1 MVSIK
6 RNRHKNEVMN
16 KSVYFSAVILS
27 TFLLF
32 VSCKDNRRTSYIS
45 NRQEN
50 KEFPVSDSIGQ
61 KTGKDSV
68 SLPAK
73 KYAHAATGT
82 KEIGREKGT
91 RTNKRNHVSKRLQD
105 FRKRTVSKYFTG
117 TLADSL
123 SVGRAELKVPRGS
136 MERAKILSITPLCK
150 GELPHL
156 PTGMVNVTAD
166 RSNPTVA
173 AHSKDSVAG
182 YRFLPHGEHFVHS
195 LASITVPYDSTLI
208 PQGYTAE
215 DIHTYYYDELK
226 AQWVM
231 LRHKALDKDKELV
244 MAETSHFTDVINGI
258 IKVPESPETQNYVPT
273 GISELKAAD
282 PSAGITAVSAP
293 TANQS
298 GTASLSYPFELPKG
312 RAGMQPS
319 VGLQYSSDGSSSYV
333 GYGWSLPLQSIDI
346 ETRWGVP
353 RFDTDKESESYL
365 LMGSKLNDRTYRTTN
380 APARTKDKR
389 FYPLVEGGFAK
400 IIRKGDNPQNY
411 TWEVTSK
418 DGSMS
423 YFGGVDGT
431 VDEGAVLKDGNGN
444 ILRWALCKT
453 QDTHG
458 NFVSYK
464 YLKRGDN
471 LYPETYRYTGSKD
484 GEGAYSVRF
493 TFKSDARK
501 DVVKSG
507 RLGVLQ
513 TDDAL
518 LERVEVKYN
527 SELLRAY
534 ALHYKEGVFSKTL
547 LESIEQLDSKNHHVA
562 TQTFS
567 YYNDITKGI
576 FSDTPVIYTAEK
588 DNYGRLVKFYIGNFD
603 ERLSLLGGGSAKGN
617 TVGGGVMVGAGWGPA
632 SVNAGGSYSYTK
644 TNNEGRIALVD
655 INGDGMPDKV
665 WKGAD
670 GRLHYRLNQNKDLRH
685 PSFGDKITITGI
697 GSFTR
702 GTTTSNSW
710 NANVA
715 TGFGPASIGY
725 AVNKTTDQS
734 KNKTYFQDFN
744 ADGLIDIAQNGTV
757 YFNHSNGKDVSFSS
771 TSTNTG
777 NPITGNGASID
788 STFLPDYKAIRDSLE
803 REFPL
808 HDAVRLWRAPY
819 AGTVKVTGTVNKPS
833 AQGDGVSL
841 SMQHNNVVLWKDTL
855 LQSGSVTVPTKTLS
869 VRPGDYLLF
878 RVNARYS
885 GIGDVV
891 EWDPDIVYTSI
902 AVDSYAGQD
911 LRHYRNSSDY
921 VLGEMSTAPLAI
933 DGTVFYEGDFNK
945 QKTSDDVVLSVV
957 KTDKTGTQTEINRLL
972 LPADT
977 VLTGKFEGNFHSS
990 VVDSAT
996 VNFIIKTNSPINWR
1010 HISWTPVFRS
1020 DTTKYALAPQRLMFN
1035 KNIVAVKDTLIHVVV
1050 SDSTWGDRLVFV
1062 PDLKVSRS
1070 SNKDTAPATVHFT
1083 LKDET
1088 GSLLYHKDYTMAGNN
1103 HLQGDSTVVNGISL
1117 IPHLSAKKIQVSFSV
1132 LNELDNAPIARL
1144 HVLRDSILYK
1154 VGADGKKHESGRR
1167 LVRVDS
1173 IPASV
1178 FSSFNRFDHG
1188 SLYKGWG
1195 QFAWNGNEKGEPIK
1209 IDEIRASD
1217 HNDYIKDGKIDE
1229 EAVEKNTLDIN
1240 KQKFFTMAYSPT
1252 TGKYVSAT
1260 DSVYIK
1266 VAMMRAS
1273 RLGED
1278 EIVVDSIN
1286 YNLNGE
1292 GLSAPVQMTE
1302 SKSKGKTYSLGF
1314 SMGVS
1319 LGVNRSNTK
1328 QESYTTVS
1336 AMDLNGD
1343 SYPDWIRENDGKI
1356 RVQLTHQIGT
1366 LGDGQDY
1373 DVEPS
1378 MSYGESENTG
1388 GDAGLSMDP
1397 NSYKLPN
1404 FNEQLRKATAS
1415 FAKSVASLQQTKRLN
1430 KNTEGASFSGNVSEG
1445 ACSASGNFSS
1455 GTSESVRDWGDLNGD
1470 GLPDMISKGQVRYN
1484 LGYSFTKA
1492 MPSGINAVE
1501 HSSNNNYGDG
1511 MGVCIPILGL
1521 FNISAGQNDTGSL
1534 TSGKGAFHDINGD
1547 GLPDFVEQDS
1557 NGDLK
1562 VTLNT
1567 SSGFATP
1574 KDLQKKSE
1582 LSGNMGSSVA
1592 IYASTAYTI
1601 RIPLPF
1607 GFVINITPSI
1617 QGSHS
1622 ESINR
1627 TTAALMD
1634 IDGDGLPDLVY
1645 SDSENSMK
1653 VRRNLTGR
1661 TNLLK
1666 GVTLPFGGHVAV
1678 EYKQTEP
1685 SYNMPGRRWVM
1696 ASVETTGGYAENGVT
1711 RMRNEFEYES
1721 GYRDRRERDFYGF
1734 EKVITKQI
1742 DTQNGNAV
1750 YRKQVAEYGH
1760 NRNLY
1765 MHDLVTAE
1773 TLYDAAGNKLQGT
1786 QNTYE
1791 LKQQTDTTVYFPA
1804 LVSVKQTI
1812 YDNNGSGSMSTTM
1825 HNTYDAY
1832 GNLASYKETAT
1843 NYELDADI
1851 AYHDLQAK
1859 YIVSVAK
1866 HITVKDKGGKVY
1878 RERSTQINGNGDIT
1892 SITMHNG
1899 TKPSVYDMTYD
1910 AYGNLASLTKPEN
1923 HKGQRMRYDYTYDD
1937 VLHMLVTNVKD
1948 AYGYTSSTV
1957 YDYKWAVPMETSDLN
1972 GNKMRYA
1979 YDDMGRPST
1988 ILGPKEIAAGKP
2000 YTIKFEYHPTGR
2012 YARTVHYAPEGD
2024 IETYTFADSLMR
2036 AVQTKQTGVL
2046 WTGGSNQKVSI
2057 VSGRAVVDAFGRTI
2071 KAFYPTTES
2080 YGSISTYNT
2089 ATGDPQG
2096 TTEYDVYDRTTKVT
2110 LPDGAMTTTA
2120 YSIVSHD
2127 GEPMLE
2133 TKVTDA
2139 LGRHAESYTDEKGR
2153 NRETVQH
2160 ASGDNI
2166 TVKYDY
2172 DAVGQVTTVHHPNDK
2187 VTTYEY
2193 DLLGHKLKVNHPDA
2207 GEVTCTYD
2215 AAGNLLTKLTAEL
2228 KKRISADAPITY
2240 TYDYE
2245 RLSEVLYPKNLFNRV
2260 TYTYG
2265 KPGEKYNRA
2274 GRLVLVEDASGGEAY
2289 YYGNQG
2295 EVVKTVRSVMVS
2307 TADVRTYI
2315 YGATYDSWNR
2325 VRTMTYPDG
2334 EVVTYAYNAAG
2345 QIASV
2350 KSNKQGKEET
2360 IVEKVGYDKDGH
2372 TVYTK
2377 LGNGTETTYTYDKRR
2392 ERLQE
2397 MNLTAVG
2404 TSIMHNKYQY
2414 DAVDNIL
2421 GITNAVDPTRGNT
2434 NGDKKLGGAFKHS
2447 YAYDD
2452 LNRLVYASGKAKQA
2466 SYSMQMTFGR
2476 MSEPLTKVQKVDS
2489 TKTAQSYD
2497 FTYKYEDSNHPTAP
2511 TQIGH
2516 EHYTYDANGNPTLV
2530 ENDSLN
2536 TERKMYWDEDNR
2548 LMVLSDNGKTCR
2560 YTYNAAGER
2569 IIKSHGD
2576 LEGVYINGAPQGI
2589 TFHETEDYTIYP
2601 APIITVTKNRFTKHY
2616 FIGDKRVASKLGV
2629 GKFSNV
2635 YGISGNNVTAG
2646 QKDYA
2651 ARMMQIEKQ
2660 REEYYK
2666 SLGTPPGVPTMKGAT
2681 ADPDNTGY
2689 GYNTIIGD
2697 LGDHSVP
2704 EGWVQRPKFND
2715 KGDVPGP
2722 PIQWQKPED
2731 PDNAQPGYGYI
2742 PTDTTNIEE
2751 IFFYHSD
2758 HLGSTSYITD
2768 AKANITQFDAYLPY
2782 GELLVDEHTSSEDM
2796 PYKFNGKE
2804 LDQETGLYYY
2814 GARYMNPVTSLW
2826 YGVDPMAEKMP
2837 EVCSYLYCLGNP
2849 IQLID
2854 PDGNQPKSSDRT
2866 LFYNTIGT
2874 SSIEAALS
2882 IGATNKYKGLYFLAQ
2897 RRVENGF
2904 NTKVP
2909 ANNPMNIK
2917 GKGDAGVQALATT
2930 EYIGGKAKK
2939 MKQNFAKFS
2948 TVEEGF
2954 KGYLNVLKKNFPSA
2968 YAALLDDNK
2977 TINDFTN
2984 GLESGTLG
2992 GYATAPDYSAQI
3004 KRMFD
3009 GIVCDYKKQINTKIN
3024 KNNTLIGEYQSEIIK
3039 AQKSEQGHSNSD
3051 IMKLKQKIAVLNNEN
3066 KKLKNDLKQ
3075 LNSLK

>member
-73 KYAHAATGT
+73 KYAHMATDT

-156 PTGMVNVTAD
+156 PAGMVNVTAD

-353 RFDTDKESESYL
+353 RFDADKESESYL

-418 DGSMS
+418 DGSVS

-518 LERVEVKYN
+518 LDRVEVKYN

-547 LESIEQLDSKNHHVA
+547 LESIEQLDSKNNHVA

-567 YYNDITKGI
+567 YYNDIAKGMFSTQEDTWKTQGHPDHKINYIKKLTTGLSDDMSILGGASSSGGTGGGGLGVGIGPVSVVGSYNLSINKSRGEVSFADIDGDGLPDKI
-576 FSDTPVIYTAEK
+576 FHAQGAIWYRP
-588 DNYGRLVKFYIGNFD
+588 N
-603 ERLSLLGGGSAKGN
+603 LLGETGHAGFGEPIRVRGIQKFSESESMTHNIGIDLGAGIGKFS
-617 TVGGGVMVGAGWGPA
+617 VGA
-632 SVNAGGSYSYTK
+632 SYAHTIQSDKVKVYMQDF
-644 TNNEGRIALVD
+644 NGDGLVD
-655 INGDGMPDKV
+655 IAYK
-665 WKGAD
+665 
-670 GRLHYRLNQNKDLRH
+670 
-685 PSFGDKITITGI
+685 
-697 GSFTR
+697 
-702 GTTTSNSW
+702 
-710 NANVA
+710 
-715 TGFGPASIGY
+715 
-725 AVNKTTDQS
+725 
-734 KNKTYFQDFN
+734 
-744 ADGLIDIAQNGTV
+744 GTV
-757 YFNHSNGKDVSFSS
+757 YFNHIDADGKPFFEPSS
-771 TSTNTG
+771 AGTY
-777 NPITGNGASID
+777 NPIYSSDELVID
-788 STFLPDYKAIRDSLE
+788 KTFIPDYKQVRDSLE
-803 REFPL
+803 KEFPL

-819 AGTVKVTGTVNKPS
+819 SGTIRIYGQVERTAS
-833 AQGDGVSL
+833 QGDGVKMSI
-841 SMQHNNVVLWKDTL
+841 QAGNAVLWKDSLL
-855 LQSGSVTVPTKTLS
+855 LQGTRNYHLTRSVTAGEVL
-869 VRPGDYLLF
+869 YF
-878 RVNARYS
+878 RLQSRYS
-885 GIGDVV
+885 GLADSVA
-891 EWDPDIVYTSI
+891 WDPIIQYTAINSG
-902 AVDSYAGQD
+902 VTTYAGED
-911 LRHYRNSSDY
+911 LMHYQASKDY
-921 VLGEMSTAPLAI
+921 IAGESATAYLTETGKVLIHAP
-933 DGTVFYEGDFNK
+933 YHKE
-945 QKTSDDVVLSVV
+945 KTSDDVHLVIRKETSIGSQVIKKVVLKGDTIADGTVDLALLV
-957 KTDKTGTQTEINRLL
+957 NQTDS
-972 LPADT
+972 
-977 VLTGKFEGNFHSS
+977 LTLHFSMETS
-990 VVDSAT
+990 
-996 VNFIIKTNSPINWR
+996 SPID
-1010 HISWTPVFRS
+1010 WTKLTWKPIYHYVG
-1020 DTTKYALAPQRLMFN
+1020 
-1035 KNIVAVKDTLIHVVV
+1035 KDTLFLAPHKMLFSKHVLPVAAQV
-1050 SDSTWGDRLVFV
+1050 FSATLSSSLPALGTGFKIVPCFKAVRVTPSTKQTKVFLTIKSFTGALLYAKEYALQ
-1062 PDLKVSRS
+1062 PNGSIK
-1070 SNKDTAPATVHFT
+1070 KDTVTIIN
-1083 LKDET
+1083 D
-1088 GSLLYHKDYTMAGNN
+1088 SLAAKLAGKNCYVTFAAD
-1103 HLQGDSTVVNGISL
+1103 GE
-1117 IPHLSAKKIQVSFSV
+1117 LSKVDTA
-1132 LNELDNAPIARL
+1132 
-1144 HVLRDSILYK
+1144 SILLLRNGFQQEIK
-1154 VGADGKKHESGRR
+1154 
-1167 LVRVDS
+1167 
-1173 IPASV
+1173 ASV
-1178 FSSFNRFDHG
+1178 FSTYNHTDLGF
-1188 SLYKGWG
+1188 LYKGWG
-1195 QFAWNGNEKGEPIK
+1195 QFAYNGNQAWSYQPIDVSVLK
-1209 IDEIRASD
+1209 LNASE
-1217 HNDYIKDGKIDE
+1217 Y
-1229 EAVEKNTLDIN
+1229 EAVADDNTSSPDALS
-1240 KQKFFTMAYSPT
+1240 QKITPVNERRFFPMSFNVERNA
-1252 TGKYVSAT
+1252 YVSVSEET
-1260 DSVYIK
+1260 YLSGTLQSSSRMGQQEIDVDSVAYPVGGTSLPAPILK
-1266 VAMMRAS
+1266 TSSTGNTISA
-1273 RLGED
+1273 
-1278 EIVVDSIN
+1278 
-1286 YNLNGE
+1286 NGKFAVKFLSV
-1292 GLSAPVQMTE
+1292 GLSG
-1302 SKSKGKTYSLGF
+1302 SKNWQT
-1314 SMGVS
+1314 
-1319 LGVNRSNTK
+1319 
-1328 QESYTTVS
+1328 SYTNV
-1336 AMDLNGD
+1336 ACMDLNGD
-1343 SYPDWIRENDGKI
+1343 GYPDWIDTKKKEIKA
-1356 RVQLTHQIGT
+1356 QLTTPLGALSQEVIQPNLLSPKFKATSGT
-1366 LGDGQDY
+1366 VGMDLAGAI
-1373 DVEPS
+1373 S
-1378 MSYGESENTG
+1378 NK
-1388 GDAGLSMDP
+1388 GDAGSGQAA
-1397 NSYKLPN
+1397 SQSIR
-1404 FNEQLRKATAS
+1404 EQWS
-1415 FAKSVASLQQTKRLN
+1415 FSKESLQKAAKANETS
-1430 KNTEGASFSGNVSEG
+1430 AVSV
-1445 ACSASGNFSS
+1445 SASGNYSGGSS
-1455 GTSESVRDWGDLNGD
+1455 STERDWTDLNGD
-1470 GLPDMISKGQVRYN
+1470 GLPDMLAGNEVRYN
-1484 LGYSFTKA
+1484 LGYSFTNA
-1492 MPSGINAVE
+1492 LQSQCSSLPSSTSTTWGAGGGISIPVAGKVDI
-1501 HSSNNNYGDG
+1501 SFGSNGTRTT
-1511 MGVCIPILGL
+1511 
-1521 FNISAGQNDTGSL
+1521 SAAKTMML
-1534 TSGKGAFHDINGD
+1534 DINGD
-1547 GLPDFVEQDS
+1547 GLPDIVTTEDDNLYVAYNTGNGFLTKVRFIDGADLGKSISSSVSHFGNVGVAISAFLVKIIIRFISSSAQGVSRTSTALIDI
-1557 NGDLK
+1557 NGDGYPDYVRENGPNELK
-1562 VTLNT
+1562 VR
-1567 SSGFATP
+1567 
-1574 KDLQKKSE
+1574 
-1582 LSGNMGSSVA
+1582 
-1592 IYASTAYTI
+1592 Y
-1601 RIPLPF
+1601 
-1607 GFVINITPSI
+1607 
-1617 QGSHS
+1617 
-1622 ESINR
+1622 
-1627 TTAALMD
+1627 
-1634 IDGDGLPDLVY
+1634 
-1645 SDSENSMK
+1645 
-1653 VRRNLTGR
+1653 NLTGR

-1666 GVTLPFGGHVAV
+1666 TVTLPFGGHIHLAY
-1678 EYKQTEP
+1678 EQTKP
-1685 SYNMPGRRWVM
+1685 TLHLPGARYVLKH
-1696 ASVETTGGYAENGVT
+1696 VETTGGYAENGAT
-1711 RMRNEFEYES
+1711 KMRNEFEYEG

-1760 NRNLY
+1760 HRDFY
-1765 MHDLVTAE
+1765 MHDLITSE
-1773 TLYDAAGNKLQGT
+1773 TLYDAAGHKLQAT
-1786 QNTYE
+1786 ENKYTLTAQA
-1791 LKQQTDTTVYFPA
+1791 KTDVFFPA

-1812 YDNNGSGSMSTTM
+1812 YDNNGAGSMSTTV

-1859 YIVSVAK
+1859 YIVSVPK
-1866 HITVKDKGGKVY
+1866 HIAVKDKGGKVY
-1878 RERSTQINGNGDIT
+1878 RERSTQINGNGDII

-1923 HKGQRMRYDYTYDD
+1923 HKGQRMRYDYIYDD

-1948 AYGYTSSTV
+1948 AYGYTTSTV
-1957 YDYKWAVPMETSDLN
+1957 YDYKWAVPLETSDLN
-1972 GNKMRYA
+1972 GNKMRYT
-1979 YDDMGRPST
+1979 YDGMGRPST
-1988 ILGPKEIAAGKP
+1988 ILAPKELESGRP
-2000 YTIKFEYHPTGR
+2000 YTLKFEYHLAER
-2012 YARTVHYAPEGD
+2012 YARTLHYSPEGD

-2036 AVQTKQTGVL
+2036 AVQTKQTGVV

-2080 YGSISTYNT
+2080 YGSIGTYNT
-2089 ATGDPQG
+2089 ATGDPQA

-2139 LGRHAESYTDEKGR
+2139 LGRNAESYTDEKGR

-2172 DAVGQVTTVHHPNDK
+2172 DAVGQVMTVHHPNDK
-2187 VTTYEY
+2187 TTTYEY

-2307 TADVRTYI
+2307 TADVRTYV

-2345 QIASV
+2345 QITSV

-2397 MNLTAVG
+2397 MNLTAAG

-2516 EHYTYDANGNPTLV
+2516 EHYTYDANGNPTLL
-2530 ENDSLN
+2530 ENDSLG
-2536 TERKMYWDEDNR
+2536 TERRMYWDEDNR
-2548 LMVLSDNGKTCR
+2548 LMVLSDNGKTSR

-2681 ADPDNTGY
+2681 ADPDNTGR
-2689 GYNTIIGD
+2689 GYNDIIGD

-2704 EGWVQRPKFND
+2704 EGWVQRPKFNE

-2722 PIQWQKPED
+2722 PVQWQKPED
-2731 PDNAQPGYGYI
+2731 PDNAQPGYGYV
-2742 PTDTTNIEE
+2742 PTDTTNTEE

-2782 GELLVDEHTSSEDM
+2782 GELLVDEHSSSEDM

-2814 GARYMNPVTSLW
+2814 GARYMNPITSIW
-2826 YGVDPMAEKMP
+2826 YGVDALTEKYP
-2837 EVCSYLYCLGNP
+2837 NIGGFVYCHNNP
-2849 IQLID
+2849 VSLID
-2854 PDGNQPKSSDRT
+2854 PNGMYDEETAKNIAATYGAEAHQDNKSGLWFVALDETGTKAYTTGGTMTREFGSVDNWKVKGFGEFSHYSDGVS
-2866 LFYNTIGT
+2866 LAGTIT
-2874 SSIEAALS
+2874 SSIAGLRYTESS
-2882 IGATNKYKGLYFLAQ
+2882 IFRTGYFRTSSNKVY
-2897 RRVENGF
+2897 
-2904 NTKVP
+2904 
-2909 ANNPMNIK
+2909 
-2917 GKGDAGVQALATT
+2917 
-2930 EYIGGKAKK
+2930 
-2939 MKQNFAKFS
+2939 S
-2948 TVEEGF
+2948 
-2954 KGYLNVLKKNFPSA
+2954 LNVLEKQANGKFVRGVQGLRIGASYAKESVKFASKAGALLGAINVSWSA
-2968 YAALLDDNK
+2968 YQMYEEPS
-2977 TINDFTN
+2977 FSN
-2984 GLESGTLG
+2984 GLSLTRNIIGMASWEYGLVDTYISLGWNESKNRAKQSVENISKGLPPDFG
-2992 GYATAPDYSAQI
+2992 IPDPIYGVPDYSSYLF
-3004 KRMFD
+3004 MD
-3009 GIVCDYKKQINTKIN
+3009 SYKK
-3024 KNNTLIGEYQSEIIK
+3024 LY
-3039 AQKSEQGHSNSD
+3039 
-3051 IMKLKQKIAVLNNEN
+3051 N
-3066 KKLKNDLKQ
+3066 KKNK
-3075 LNSLK
+3075 

>member
-73 KYAHAATGT
+73 KYAHMATDT

-156 PTGMVNVTAD
+156 PAGMVNVTAD

-353 RFDTDKESESYL
+353 RFDADKESESYL

-418 DGSMS
+418 DGSVS

-518 LERVEVKYN
+518 LDRVEVKYN

-547 LESIEQLDSKNHHVA
+547 LESIEQLDSKNNHVA

-567 YYNDITKGI
+567 YYNDIAKGMFSTQEDTWKTQGHPDHKINYIKKLTTGLSDDMSILGGASSSGGTGGGGLGVGIGPVSVVGSYNLSINKSRGEVSFADIDGDGLPDKI
-576 FSDTPVIYTAEK
+576 FHAQGAIWYRP
-588 DNYGRLVKFYIGNFD
+588 N
-603 ERLSLLGGGSAKGN
+603 LLGETGHAGFGEPIRVRGIQKFSESESMTHNIGIDLGAGIGKFS
-617 TVGGGVMVGAGWGPA
+617 VGA
-632 SVNAGGSYSYTK
+632 SYAHTIQSDKVKVYMQDF
-644 TNNEGRIALVD
+644 NGDGLVD
-655 INGDGMPDKV
+655 IAYK
-665 WKGAD
+665 
-670 GRLHYRLNQNKDLRH
+670 
-685 PSFGDKITITGI
+685 
-697 GSFTR
+697 
-702 GTTTSNSW
+702 
-710 NANVA
+710 
-715 TGFGPASIGY
+715 
-725 AVNKTTDQS
+725 
-734 KNKTYFQDFN
+734 
-744 ADGLIDIAQNGTV
+744 GTV
-757 YFNHSNGKDVSFSS
+757 YFNHIDADGKPFFEPSS
-771 TSTNTG
+771 AGTY
-777 NPITGNGASID
+777 NPIYSSDELVID
-788 STFLPDYKAIRDSLE
+788 KTFIPDYKQVRDSLE
-803 REFPL
+803 KEFPL

-819 AGTVKVTGTVNKPS
+819 SGTIRIYGQVERTAS
-833 AQGDGVSL
+833 QGDGVKMSI
-841 SMQHNNVVLWKDTL
+841 QAGNAVLWKDSLL
-855 LQSGSVTVPTKTLS
+855 LQGTRNYHLTRSVTAGEVL
-869 VRPGDYLLF
+869 YF
-878 RVNARYS
+878 RLQSRYS
-885 GIGDVV
+885 GLADSVA
-891 EWDPDIVYTSI
+891 WDPIIQYTAINSG
-902 AVDSYAGQD
+902 VTTYAGED
-911 LRHYRNSSDY
+911 LMHYQASKDY
-921 VLGEMSTAPLAI
+921 IAGESATAYLTETGKVLIHAP
-933 DGTVFYEGDFNK
+933 YHKE
-945 QKTSDDVVLSVV
+945 KTSDDVHLVIRKETSIGSQVIKKVVLKGDTIADGTVDLALLV
-957 KTDKTGTQTEINRLL
+957 NQTDS
-972 LPADT
+972 
-977 VLTGKFEGNFHSS
+977 LTLHFSMETS
-990 VVDSAT
+990 
-996 VNFIIKTNSPINWR
+996 SPID
-1010 HISWTPVFRS
+1010 WTKLTWKPIYHYVG
-1020 DTTKYALAPQRLMFN
+1020 
-1035 KNIVAVKDTLIHVVV
+1035 KDTLFLAPHKMLFSKHVLPVAAQV
-1050 SDSTWGDRLVFV
+1050 FSATLSSSLPALGTGFKIVPCFKAVRVTPSTKQTKVFLTIKSFTGALLYAKEYALQ
-1062 PDLKVSRS
+1062 PNGSIK
-1070 SNKDTAPATVHFT
+1070 KDTVTIIN
-1083 LKDET
+1083 D
-1088 GSLLYHKDYTMAGNN
+1088 SLAAKLAGKNCYVTFAAD
-1103 HLQGDSTVVNGISL
+1103 GE
-1117 IPHLSAKKIQVSFSV
+1117 LSKVDTA
-1132 LNELDNAPIARL
+1132 
-1144 HVLRDSILYK
+1144 SILLLRNGFQQEIK
-1154 VGADGKKHESGRR
+1154 
-1167 LVRVDS
+1167 
-1173 IPASV
+1173 ASV
-1178 FSSFNRFDHG
+1178 FSTYNHTDLGF
-1188 SLYKGWG
+1188 LYKGWG
-1195 QFAWNGNEKGEPIK
+1195 QFAYNGNQAWSYQPIDVSVLK
-1209 IDEIRASD
+1209 LNASE
-1217 HNDYIKDGKIDE
+1217 Y
-1229 EAVEKNTLDIN
+1229 EAVADDNTSSPDALS
-1240 KQKFFTMAYSPT
+1240 QKITPVNERRFFPMSFNVERNA
-1252 TGKYVSAT
+1252 YVSVSEET
-1260 DSVYIK
+1260 YLSGTLQSSSRMGQQEIDVDSVAYPVGGTSLPAPILK
-1266 VAMMRAS
+1266 TSSTGNTISA
-1273 RLGED
+1273 
-1278 EIVVDSIN
+1278 
-1286 YNLNGE
+1286 NGKFAVKFLSV
-1292 GLSAPVQMTE
+1292 GLSG
-1302 SKSKGKTYSLGF
+1302 SKNWQT
-1314 SMGVS
+1314 
-1319 LGVNRSNTK
+1319 
-1328 QESYTTVS
+1328 SYTNV
-1336 AMDLNGD
+1336 ACMDLNGD
-1343 SYPDWIRENDGKI
+1343 GYPDWIDTKKKEIKA
-1356 RVQLTHQIGT
+1356 QLTTPLGALSQEVIQPNLLSPKFKATSGT
-1366 LGDGQDY
+1366 VGMDLAGAI
-1373 DVEPS
+1373 S
-1378 MSYGESENTG
+1378 NK
-1388 GDAGLSMDP
+1388 GDAGSGQAA
-1397 NSYKLPN
+1397 SQSIR
-1404 FNEQLRKATAS
+1404 EQWS
-1415 FAKSVASLQQTKRLN
+1415 FSKESLQKAAKANETS
-1430 KNTEGASFSGNVSEG
+1430 AVSV
-1445 ACSASGNFSS
+1445 SASGNYSGGSS
-1455 GTSESVRDWGDLNGD
+1455 STERDWTDLNGD
-1470 GLPDMISKGQVRYN
+1470 GLPDMLAGNEVRYN
-1484 LGYSFTKA
+1484 LGYSFTNA
-1492 MPSGINAVE
+1492 LQSQCSSLPSSTSTTWGAGGGISIPVAGKVDI
-1501 HSSNNNYGDG
+1501 SFGSNGTRTT
-1511 MGVCIPILGL
+1511 
-1521 FNISAGQNDTGSL
+1521 SAAKTMML
-1534 TSGKGAFHDINGD
+1534 DINGD
-1547 GLPDFVEQDS
+1547 GLPDIVTTEDDNLYVAYNTGNGFLTKVRFIDGADLGKSISSSVSHFGNVGVAISAFLVKIIIRFISSSAQGVSRTSTALIDI
-1557 NGDLK
+1557 NGDGYPDYVRENGPNELK
-1562 VTLNT
+1562 VR
-1567 SSGFATP
+1567 
-1574 KDLQKKSE
+1574 
-1582 LSGNMGSSVA
+1582 
-1592 IYASTAYTI
+1592 Y
-1601 RIPLPF
+1601 
-1607 GFVINITPSI
+1607 
-1617 QGSHS
+1617 
-1622 ESINR
+1622 
-1627 TTAALMD
+1627 
-1634 IDGDGLPDLVY
+1634 
-1645 SDSENSMK
+1645 
-1653 VRRNLTGR
+1653 NLTGR

-1666 GVTLPFGGHVAV
+1666 TVTLPFGGHIHLAY
-1678 EYKQTEP
+1678 EQTKP
-1685 SYNMPGRRWVM
+1685 TLHLPGARYVLKH
-1696 ASVETTGGYAENGVT
+1696 VETTGGYAENGAT
-1711 RMRNEFEYES
+1711 KMRNEFEYEG

-1760 NRNLY
+1760 HRDFY
-1765 MHDLVTAE
+1765 MHDLITSE
-1773 TLYDAAGNKLQGT
+1773 TLYDAAGHKLQAT
-1786 QNTYE
+1786 ENKYTLTAQA
-1791 LKQQTDTTVYFPA
+1791 KTDVFFPA

-1812 YDNNGSGSMSTTM
+1812 YDNNGAGSMSTTV

-1859 YIVSVAK
+1859 YIVSVPK
-1866 HITVKDKGGKVY
+1866 HIAVKDKGGKVY
-1878 RERSTQINGNGDIT
+1878 RERSTQINGNGDII

-1923 HKGQRMRYDYTYDD
+1923 HKGQRMRYDYIYDD

-1948 AYGYTSSTV
+1948 AYGYTTSTV
-1957 YDYKWAVPMETSDLN
+1957 YDYKWAVPLETSDLN
-1972 GNKMRYA
+1972 GNKMRYT
-1979 YDDMGRPST
+1979 YDGMGRPST
-1988 ILGPKEIAAGKP
+1988 ILAPKELESGRP
-2000 YTIKFEYHPTGR
+2000 YTLKFEYHPAER
-2012 YARTVHYAPEGD
+2012 YARTLHYSPEGD

-2036 AVQTKQTGVL
+2036 AVQTKQTGVV

-2080 YGSISTYNT
+2080 YGSIGTYNT
-2089 ATGDPQG
+2089 ATGDPQA

-2139 LGRHAESYTDEKGR
+2139 LGRNAESYTDEKGR

-2172 DAVGQVTTVHHPNDK
+2172 DAVGQVMTVHHPNDK
-2187 VTTYEY
+2187 TTTYEY

-2289 YYGNQG
+2289 YYGSQG
-2295 EVVKTVRSVMVS
+2295 EVVKAVRSVMVS

-2345 QIASV
+2345 QITSV

-2397 MNLTAVG
+2397 MNLTAAG

-2516 EHYTYDANGNPTLV
+2516 EHYTYDANGNPTLL
-2530 ENDSLN
+2530 ENDSLG
-2536 TERKMYWDEDNR
+2536 TERRMYWDEDNR
-2548 LMVLSDNGKTCR
+2548 LMVLSDNGKTSR

-2681 ADPDNTGY
+2681 ADPDNTGR
-2689 GYNTIIGD
+2689 GYNDIIGD

-2704 EGWVQRPKFND
+2704 EGWVQRPKFNE

-2722 PIQWQKPED
+2722 PVQWQKPED
-2731 PDNAQPGYGYI
+2731 PDNAQPGYGYV
-2742 PTDTTNIEE
+2742 PTDTTNTEE

-2782 GELLVDEHTSSEDM
+2782 GELLVDEHSSSEDM

-2814 GARYMNPVTSLW
+2814 GARYMNPITSIW
-2826 YGVDPMAEKMP
+2826 YGVDALTEKYP
-2837 EVCSYLYCLGNP
+2837 NIGGFVYCHNNP
-2849 IQLID
+2849 VSLID
-2854 PDGNQPKSSDRT
+2854 PNGMYDEETAKNIAATYGAEAHQDNKSGLWFVALDETGTKAYTTGGTMTREFGSVDNWKVKGFGEFSHYSDGVS
-2866 LFYNTIGT
+2866 LAGTIT
-2874 SSIEAALS
+2874 SSIAGLRYTESS
-2882 IGATNKYKGLYFLAQ
+2882 IFRTGYFRTSSNKVY
-2897 RRVENGF
+2897 
-2904 NTKVP
+2904 
-2909 ANNPMNIK
+2909 
-2917 GKGDAGVQALATT
+2917 
-2930 EYIGGKAKK
+2930 
-2939 MKQNFAKFS
+2939 S
-2948 TVEEGF
+2948 
-2954 KGYLNVLKKNFPSA
+2954 LNVLEKQANGKFVRGVQGLRIGASYAKESVKFASKAGALLGAINVSWSA
-2968 YAALLDDNK
+2968 YQMYEEPS
-2977 TINDFTN
+2977 FSN
-2984 GLESGTLG
+2984 GLSLTRNIIGMASWEYGLVDTYISLGWNESKNRAKQSVENISKGLPPDFG
-2992 GYATAPDYSAQI
+2992 IPDPIYGVPDYSSYLF
-3004 KRMFD
+3004 MD
-3009 GIVCDYKKQINTKIN
+3009 SYKK
-3024 KNNTLIGEYQSEIIK
+3024 LY
-3039 AQKSEQGHSNSD
+3039 
-3051 IMKLKQKIAVLNNEN
+3051 N
-3066 KKLKNDLKQ
+3066 KKNK
-3075 LNSLK
+3075 

>member
-73 KYAHAATGT
+73 KYAHMATDT

-156 PTGMVNVTAD
+156 PAGMVNVTAD

-353 RFDTDKESESYL
+353 RFDADKESESYL

-418 DGSMS
+418 DGSVS

-518 LERVEVKYN
+518 LDRVEVKYN

-547 LESIEQLDSKNHHVA
+547 LESIEQLDSKNNHVA

-567 YYNDITKGI
+567 YYNDIAKGMFSTQEDTWKTQGHPDHKINYIKKLTTGLSDDMSILGGASSSGGTGGGGLGVGIGPVSVVGSYNLSINKSRGEVSFADIDGDGLPDKI
-576 FSDTPVIYTAEK
+576 FHAQGAIWYRP
-588 DNYGRLVKFYIGNFD
+588 N
-603 ERLSLLGGGSAKGN
+603 LLGETGHAGFGEPIRVRGIQKFSESESMTHNIGIDLGAGIGKFS
-617 TVGGGVMVGAGWGPA
+617 VGA
-632 SVNAGGSYSYTK
+632 SYAHTIQSDKVKVYMQDF
-644 TNNEGRIALVD
+644 NGDGLVD
-655 INGDGMPDKV
+655 IAYK
-665 WKGAD
+665 
-670 GRLHYRLNQNKDLRH
+670 
-685 PSFGDKITITGI
+685 
-697 GSFTR
+697 
-702 GTTTSNSW
+702 
-710 NANVA
+710 
-715 TGFGPASIGY
+715 
-725 AVNKTTDQS
+725 
-734 KNKTYFQDFN
+734 
-744 ADGLIDIAQNGTV
+744 GTV
-757 YFNHSNGKDVSFSS
+757 YFNHIDADGKPFFEPSS
-771 TSTNTG
+771 AGTY
-777 NPITGNGASID
+777 NPIYSSDELVID
-788 STFLPDYKAIRDSLE
+788 KTFIPDYKQVRDSLE
-803 REFPL
+803 KEFPL

-819 AGTVKVTGTVNKPS
+819 SGTIRIYGQVERTAS
-833 AQGDGVSL
+833 QGDGVKMSI
-841 SMQHNNVVLWKDTL
+841 QAGNAVLWKDSLL
-855 LQSGSVTVPTKTLS
+855 LQGTRNYHLTRSVTAGEVL
-869 VRPGDYLLF
+869 YF
-878 RVNARYS
+878 RLQSRYS
-885 GIGDVV
+885 GLADSVA
-891 EWDPDIVYTSI
+891 WDPIIQYTAINSG
-902 AVDSYAGQD
+902 VTTYAGED
-911 LRHYRNSSDY
+911 LMHYQASKDY
-921 VLGEMSTAPLAI
+921 IAGESATAYLTETGKVLIHAP
-933 DGTVFYEGDFNK
+933 YHKE
-945 QKTSDDVVLSVV
+945 KTSDDVHLVIRKETSIGSQVIKKVVLKGDTIADGTVDLALLV
-957 KTDKTGTQTEINRLL
+957 NQTDS
-972 LPADT
+972 
-977 VLTGKFEGNFHSS
+977 LTLHFSMETS
-990 VVDSAT
+990 
-996 VNFIIKTNSPINWR
+996 SPID
-1010 HISWTPVFRS
+1010 WTKLTWKPIYHYVG
-1020 DTTKYALAPQRLMFN
+1020 
-1035 KNIVAVKDTLIHVVV
+1035 KDTLFLAPHKMLFSKHVLPVAAQV
-1050 SDSTWGDRLVFV
+1050 FSATLSSSLPALGTGFKIVPCFKAVRVTPSTKQTKVFLTIKSFTGALLYAKEYALQ
-1062 PDLKVSRS
+1062 PNGSIK
-1070 SNKDTAPATVHFT
+1070 KDTVTIIN
-1083 LKDET
+1083 D
-1088 GSLLYHKDYTMAGNN
+1088 SLAAKLAGKNCYVTFAAD
-1103 HLQGDSTVVNGISL
+1103 GE
-1117 IPHLSAKKIQVSFSV
+1117 LSKVDTA
-1132 LNELDNAPIARL
+1132 
-1144 HVLRDSILYK
+1144 SILLLRNGFQQEIK
-1154 VGADGKKHESGRR
+1154 
-1167 LVRVDS
+1167 
-1173 IPASV
+1173 ASV
-1178 FSSFNRFDHG
+1178 FSTYNHTDLGF
-1188 SLYKGWG
+1188 LYKGWG
-1195 QFAWNGNEKGEPIK
+1195 QFAYNGNQAWSYQPIDVSVLK
-1209 IDEIRASD
+1209 LNASE
-1217 HNDYIKDGKIDE
+1217 Y
-1229 EAVEKNTLDIN
+1229 EAVADDNTSSPDALS
-1240 KQKFFTMAYSPT
+1240 QKITPVNERRFFPMSFNVERNA
-1252 TGKYVSAT
+1252 YVSVSEET
-1260 DSVYIK
+1260 YLSGTLQSSSRMGQQEIDVDSVAYPVGGTSLPAPILK
-1266 VAMMRAS
+1266 TSSTGNTISA
-1273 RLGED
+1273 
-1278 EIVVDSIN
+1278 
-1286 YNLNGE
+1286 NGKFAVKFLSV
-1292 GLSAPVQMTE
+1292 GLSG
-1302 SKSKGKTYSLGF
+1302 SKNWQT
-1314 SMGVS
+1314 
-1319 LGVNRSNTK
+1319 
-1328 QESYTTVS
+1328 SYTNV
-1336 AMDLNGD
+1336 ACMDLNGD
-1343 SYPDWIRENDGKI
+1343 GYPDWIDTKKKEIKA
-1356 RVQLTHQIGT
+1356 QLTTPLGALSQEVIQPNLLSPKFKATSGT
-1366 LGDGQDY
+1366 VGMDLAGAI
-1373 DVEPS
+1373 S
-1378 MSYGESENTG
+1378 NK
-1388 GDAGLSMDP
+1388 GDAGSGQAA
-1397 NSYKLPN
+1397 SQSIR
-1404 FNEQLRKATAS
+1404 EQWS
-1415 FAKSVASLQQTKRLN
+1415 FSKESLQKAAKANETS
-1430 KNTEGASFSGNVSEG
+1430 AVSV
-1445 ACSASGNFSS
+1445 SASGNYSGGSS
-1455 GTSESVRDWGDLNGD
+1455 STERDWTDLNGD
-1470 GLPDMISKGQVRYN
+1470 GLPDMLAGNEVRYN
-1484 LGYSFTKA
+1484 LGYSFTNA
-1492 MPSGINAVE
+1492 LQSQCSSLPSSTSTTWGAGGGISIPVAGKVDI
-1501 HSSNNNYGDG
+1501 SFGSNGTRTT
-1511 MGVCIPILGL
+1511 
-1521 FNISAGQNDTGSL
+1521 SAAKTMML
-1534 TSGKGAFHDINGD
+1534 DINGD
-1547 GLPDFVEQDS
+1547 GLPDIVTTEDDNLYVAYNTGNGFLTKVRFIDGADLGKSISSSVSHFGNVGVAISAFLVKIIIRFISSSAQGVSRTSTALIDI
-1557 NGDLK
+1557 NGDGYPDYVRENGPNELK
-1562 VTLNT
+1562 VR
-1567 SSGFATP
+1567 
-1574 KDLQKKSE
+1574 
-1582 LSGNMGSSVA
+1582 
-1592 IYASTAYTI
+1592 Y
-1601 RIPLPF
+1601 
-1607 GFVINITPSI
+1607 
-1617 QGSHS
+1617 
-1622 ESINR
+1622 
-1627 TTAALMD
+1627 
-1634 IDGDGLPDLVY
+1634 
-1645 SDSENSMK
+1645 
-1653 VRRNLTGR
+1653 NLTGR

-1666 GVTLPFGGHVAV
+1666 TVTLPFGGHIHLAY
-1678 EYKQTEP
+1678 EQTKP
-1685 SYNMPGRRWVM
+1685 TLHLPGARYVLKH
-1696 ASVETTGGYAENGVT
+1696 VETTGGYAENGAT
-1711 RMRNEFEYES
+1711 KMRNEFEYEG

-1760 NRNLY
+1760 HRDFY
-1765 MHDLVTAE
+1765 MHDLITSE
-1773 TLYDAAGNKLQGT
+1773 TLYDAAGHKLQAT
-1786 QNTYE
+1786 ENKYTLTAQA
-1791 LKQQTDTTVYFPA
+1791 KTDVFFPA

-1812 YDNNGSGSMSTTM
+1812 YDNNGAGSMSTTV

-1859 YIVSVAK
+1859 YIVSVPK
-1866 HITVKDKGGKVY
+1866 HIAVKDKGGKVY

-1923 HKGQRMRYDYTYDD
+1923 HKGQRMRYDYIYDD

-1948 AYGYTSSTV
+1948 AYGYTTSTV
-1957 YDYKWAVPMETSDLN
+1957 YDYKWAVPLETSDLN
-1972 GNKMRYA
+1972 GNKMRYT
-1979 YDDMGRPST
+1979 YDGMGRPST
-1988 ILGPKEIAAGKP
+1988 ILAPKELESGRP
-2000 YTIKFEYHPTGR
+2000 YTLKFEYHPAER
-2012 YARTVHYAPEGD
+2012 YARTLHYSPEGD

-2036 AVQTKQTGVL
+2036 AVQTKQTGVV

-2080 YGSISTYNT
+2080 YGSIGTYNT
-2089 ATGDPQG
+2089 ATGDPQA

-2139 LGRHAESYTDEKGR
+2139 LGRNAESYTDEKGR

-2172 DAVGQVTTVHHPNDK
+2172 DAVGQVMTVHHPNDK
-2187 VTTYEY
+2187 TTTYEY

-2307 TADVRTYI
+2307 TADVRTYV

-2345 QIASV
+2345 QITSV

-2397 MNLTAVG
+2397 MNLTAAG

-2414 DAVDNIL
+2414 DVVDNIL

-2516 EHYTYDANGNPTLV
+2516 EHYTYDANGNPTLL
-2530 ENDSLN
+2530 ENDSLG
-2536 TERKMYWDEDNR
+2536 TERRMYWDEDNR
-2548 LMVLSDNGKTCR
+2548 LMVLSDNGKTSR

-2681 ADPDNTGY
+2681 ADPDNTGR
-2689 GYNTIIGD
+2689 GYNDIIGD

-2704 EGWVQRPKFND
+2704 EGWVQRPKFNE

-2722 PIQWQKPED
+2722 PVQWQKPED
-2731 PDNAQPGYGYI
+2731 PDNAQPGYGYV
-2742 PTDTTNIEE
+2742 PTDTTNTEE

-2782 GELLVDEHTSSEDM
+2782 GELLVDEHSSSEDM

-2814 GARYMNPVTSLW
+2814 GARYMNPITSIW
-2826 YGVDPMAEKMP
+2826 YGVDALTEKYP
-2837 EVCSYLYCLGNP
+2837 NIGGFVYCHNNP
-2849 IQLID
+2849 VSLID
-2854 PDGNQPKSSDRT
+2854 PNGMYDEETAKNIAATYGAEAHQDNKSGLWFVALDETGTKAYTTGGTMTREFGSVDNWKVKGFGEFSHYSDGVS
-2866 LFYNTIGT
+2866 LAGTIT
-2874 SSIEAALS
+2874 SSIAGLRYTESS
-2882 IGATNKYKGLYFLAQ
+2882 IFRTGYFRTSSNKVY
-2897 RRVENGF
+2897 
-2904 NTKVP
+2904 
-2909 ANNPMNIK
+2909 
-2917 GKGDAGVQALATT
+2917 
-2930 EYIGGKAKK
+2930 
-2939 MKQNFAKFS
+2939 S
-2948 TVEEGF
+2948 
-2954 KGYLNVLKKNFPSA
+2954 LNVLEKQANGKFVRGVQGLRIGASYAKESVKFASKAGALLGAINVSWSA
-2968 YAALLDDNK
+2968 YQMYEEPS
-2977 TINDFTN
+2977 FSN
-2984 GLESGTLG
+2984 GLSLTRNIIGMASWEYGLVDTYISLGWNESKNRAKQSVENISKGLPPDFG
-2992 GYATAPDYSAQI
+2992 IPDPIYGVPDYSSYLF
-3004 KRMFD
+3004 MD
-3009 GIVCDYKKQINTKIN
+3009 SYKK
-3024 KNNTLIGEYQSEIIK
+3024 LY
-3039 AQKSEQGHSNSD
+3039 
-3051 IMKLKQKIAVLNNEN
+3051 N
-3066 KKLKNDLKQ
+3066 KKNK
-3075 LNSLK
+3075 

>member
-16 KSVYFSAVILS
+16 KSVCFSAVILS

-50 KEFPVSDSIGQ
+50 KELPVSDSIGQ

-73 KYAHAATGT
+73 KYAHAATDT

-105 FRKRTVSKYFTG
+105 FRKRTVSKYFAG

-150 GELPHL
+150 GELAHL
-156 PTGMVNVTAD
+156 PAGMVNVTAD

-173 AHSKDSVAG
+173 AHSKDSIAG

-195 LASITVPYDSTLI
+195 PASITVPYDSTLI

-231 LRHKALDKDKELV
+231 LRHKALDKDRELV
-244 MAETSHFTDVINGI
+244 VAETSHFTDVINGI
-258 IKVPESPETQNYVPT
+258 IKVPENPETQNYVPT

-282 PSAGITAVSAP
+282 PGAGIQQIEAP
-293 TANQS
+293 TANQN
-298 GTASLSYPFELPKG
+298 GTAALSYPFEAPKG
-312 RAGMQPS
+312 RAGIAAS
-319 VGLQYSSDGSSSYV
+319 AGLQYSSDGSSSYV
-333 GYGWSLPLQSIDI
+333 GYGWSLPVQSIDI

-353 RFDTDKESESYL
+353 RFDTNNESESYL
-365 LMGSKLNDRTYRTTN
+365 LMGQQLNDRIHRRTEDL
-380 APARTKDKR
+380 ARTSEKR
-389 FYPLVEGGFAK
+389 FYPMVEGSFNK
-400 IIRKGDNPQNY
+400 IIRHGDSPKNY
-411 TWEVTSK
+411 WWEVTLR
-418 DGSMS
+418 
-423 YFGGVDGT
+423 DGT
-431 VDEGAVLKDGNGN
+431 IYSYGGYNGQVDDETSLTDGNGN
-444 ILRWALCKT
+444 RIKWALKRIT
-453 QDTHG
+453 DVHG
-458 NFVSYK
+458 NFAAYHYTKS
-464 YLKRGDN
+464 GNN
-471 LYPETYRYTGSKD
+471 LYPRKYTYTGF
-484 GEGAYSVRF
+484 GNEEGLYSIEF
-493 TFKSDARK
+493 DIDSTGRK
-501 DVVKSG
+501 DVVRNG

-513 TDDAL
+513 TDESL
-518 LERVEVKYN
+518 LKKVSVKN
-527 SELLRAY
+527 NNELLRAY
-534 ALHYKEGVFSKTL
+534 DLNYEEGIFGKTL
-547 LESIEQLDSKNHHVA
+547 LKSVDQKDSKDLLVA
-562 TQTFS
+562 SQSFS
-567 YYNDITKGI
+567 YYNDVAKGI
-576 FSDTPVIYTAEK
+576 FADSLITYTAQQ
-588 DNYGRLVKFYIGNFD
+588 DDYGKLVKAKIGHFD
-603 ERLSLLGGGSAKGN
+603 ETLSLLGGGSAKGF
-617 TVGGGVMVGAGWGPA
+617 TVGAGCMVGGGWGPA
-632 SVNAGGSYSYTK
+632 SANAGSSYTHSESS
-644 TNNEGRIALVD
+644 NEGRIAMID
-655 INGDGMPDKV
+655 INGDAMPDKV
-665 WKGAD
+665 WKGRD
-670 GRLHYRLNQNKDLRH
+670 GKLHYRLNMNKDLLH
-685 PSFGDKITITGI
+685 PYFGEARELKGVNSFSKGSTVSHSFDANI
-697 GSFTR
+697 G
-702 GTTTSNSW
+702 
-710 NANVA
+710 
-715 TGFGPASIGY
+715 TGFGPISAGF
-725 AVNKTTDQS
+725 AVSRTIDESKT
-734 KNKTYFQDFN
+734 KIYFQDFN

-757 YFNHSNGKDVSFSS
+757 FFNHSDGLNVVFDNK
-771 TSTNTG
+771 STNTG
-777 NPITGNGASID
+777 NPIVGHAAAID
-788 STFLPDYKAIRDSLE
+788 ETFIPDYDAIRDSLE
-803 REFPL
+803 RAFPMN
-808 HDAVRLWRAPY
+808 DAVRLWRAPY
-819 AGTVKVTGTVNKPS
+819 SGTVQVTGTTQKLSS
-833 AQGDGVSL
+833 AGDGVGL
-841 SMQHNNVVLWKDTL
+841 SIQHNNTVLWHHDH
-855 LQSGSVTVPTKTLS
+855 LQSGTLAVPTQTVTVNQ
-869 VRPGDYLLF
+869 GDYLLF
-878 RVNARYS
+878 RVNAIYS
-885 GIGDVV
+885 GIGDAVK
-891 EWDPDIVYTSI
+891 WDPAIVYTSI
-902 AVDSYAGQD
+902 AADTYAGEDLKHYKSSQD
-911 LRHYRNSSDY
+911 YIG
-921 VLGEMSTAPLAI
+921 GESSTAALDI
-933 DGTVFYEGDFNK
+933 NGTVTYDGIYNK
-945 QKTSDDVVLSVV
+945 QKTSDDVLLAVI
-957 KTDKTGTQTEINRLL
+957 KTDKTGRETQIDSLF

-977 VLTGKFEGNFHSS
+977 IISNGNFSGSYNS
-990 VVDSAT
+990 VVADSAT
-996 VNFIIKTNSPINWR
+996 VDFVIKTTSPINWK
-1010 HISWTPVFRS
+1010 HISWAPVFHR
-1020 DTTKYALAPQRLMFN
+1020 DTVNYTLAPKHLMYN
-1035 KNIVAVKDTLIHVVV
+1035 KNIVAKADTLVHITTTPDSIWSKELFLVPDFQVNRMSDKDTGEASVYLTVKGDDGSLIYKR
-1050 SDSTWGDRLVFV
+1050 T
-1062 PDLKVSRS
+1062 LKLAS
-1070 SNKDTAPATVHFT
+1070 SNKIQTDTIPVKKPQLISKLLNGKLQVTYSVINELKDATV
-1083 LKDET
+1083 
-1088 GSLLYHKDYTMAGNN
+1088 
-1103 HLQGDSTVVNGISL
+1103 
-1117 IPHLSAKKIQVSFSV
+1117 
-1132 LNELDNAPIARL
+1132 ARL
-1144 HVLRDSILYK
+1144 HLYRDSIVMTL
-1154 VGADGKKHESGRR
+1154 GADGKMHPSDTI
-1167 LVRVDS
+1167 RVKLATL
-1173 IPASV
+1173 PASV
-1178 FSSFNRFDHG
+1178 YSSFNRLDYG
-1188 SLYKGWG
+1188 LLYKGWG
-1195 QFAWNGNEKGEPIK
+1195 QFGWNGNKK
-1209 IDEIRASD
+1209 DEAIHVEDMKVSEG
-1217 HNDYIKDGKIDE
+1217 NEYIKNGKINT
-1229 EAVEKNTLDIN
+1229 EAVEKNTLDIS
-1240 KQKFFTMAYSPT
+1240 KQKFFTMGYLPLY
-1252 TGKYVSAT
+1252 KWYRSAT
-1260 DSVYIK
+1260 DSTYVG
-1266 VAMMRAS
+1266 ASMLRPS
-1273 RLGED
+1273 RLGVD
-1278 EIVVDSIN
+1278 EIVIDSIK
-1286 YNLNGE
+1286 YNTDGD
-1292 GLSAPVQMTE
+1292 GLPAPVLV
-1302 SKSKGKTYSLGF
+1302 SKSKGWGKTFSAGF
-1314 SMGVS
+1314 SWGIS
-1319 LGVNRSNTK
+1319 LGVNKSNST
-1328 QESYTTVS
+1328 QDSYTIVS
-1336 AMDLNGD
+1336 AMDMNGD
-1343 SYPDWIRENDGKI
+1343 SYPDWLNENNGKVK
-1356 RVQLTHQIGT
+1356 VQLTKPIGT
-1366 LGDGQDY
+1366 LGENIRY
-1373 DVEPS
+1373 HVENNKF
-1378 MSYGESENTG
+1378 YGEASNEGSN
-1388 GDAGLSMDP
+1388 AGLSMDP
-1397 NSYKLPN
+1397 KAYKLDK
-1404 FNEQLRKATAS
+1404 FNEELRTAKNAVTKAREAL
-1415 FAKSVASLQQTKRLN
+1415 AINPRTKIDAGN
-1430 KNTEGASFSGNVSEG
+1430 ASFSGNVSEKSCG
-1445 ACSASGNFSS
+1445 ASGNFSS
-1455 GTSESVRDWGDLNGD
+1455 GASGAVRNWEDLNGD
-1470 GLPDMISKGQVRYN
+1470 GLPDMLMKGQVRYN
-1484 LGYSFTKA
+1484 LGYGFTEA
-1492 MPSGINAVE
+1492 IASGTE
-1501 HSSNNNYGDG
+1501 KMEESWNNNYGSG
-1511 MGVCIPILGL
+1511 LGICIPVLGT
-1521 FNISAGQNDTGSL
+1521 FSISGGQNGTASL
-1534 TSGKGAFHDINGD
+1534 TSSKTTFKDINGD
-1547 GLPDFVEQDS
+1547 GLPDLIEQ
-1557 NGDLK
+1557 NMLGDLK
-1562 VTLNT
+1562 VTLNMGN
-1567 SSGFATP
+1567 GFFEQQN
-1574 KDLQKKSE
+1574 LQKHSE
-1582 LSGNMGSSVA
+1582 ILSTFGSSVA
-1592 IYASTAYTI
+1592 LYASTAYTI

-1607 GFVINITPSI
+1607 GFVINITPSS
-1617 QGSHS
+1617 QGAHS
-1622 ESINR
+1622 ESISR
-1627 TTAALMD
+1627 TTTALLDM
-1634 IDGDGLPDLVY
+1634 DGDGLPDLVY
-1645 SDSENSMK
+1645 SDGENKVK
-1653 VRRNLTGR
+1653 VRRNITGR

-1666 GVTLPFGGHVAV
+1666 SVTLPFGGNIHI
-1678 EYKQTEP
+1678 EYEQTKP
-1685 SYNMPGRRWVM
+1685 SFNLPGRKWVM
-1696 ASVETTGGYAENGVT
+1696 SSVETTGGYKENGAT
-1711 RMRNEFEYES
+1711 RIKNTFEYTG
-1721 GYRDRRERDFYGF
+1721 GYRDRKERDFYGF
-1734 EKVITKQI
+1734 RTVRTNQLNTEDGDKL
-1742 DTQNGNAV
+1742 
-1750 YRKQVAEYGH
+1750 YRYSVQTFALNRGYYTH
-1760 NRNLY
+1760 N
-1765 MHDLVTAE
+1765 LVTDE
-1773 TLYDAAGNKLQGT
+1773 YLYDADGKKLQGSI
-1786 QNTYE
+1786 YKYD
-1791 LKQQTDTTVYFPA
+1791 LKKQADPSVIFPA
-1804 LVSVKQTI
+1804 LAALVQSN
-1812 YDNNGSGSMSTTM
+1812 YDEQSGDSLSTRVE
-1825 HNTYDAY
+1825 NTYDAY
-1832 GNLASYKETAT
+1832 GNLSAYKENAT
-1843 NYELDADI
+1843 GYELDADI
-1851 AYHDLQAK
+1851 EYHQLTDK
-1859 YIVSVAK
+1859 YIVAVPK
-1866 HITVKDKGGKVY
+1866 HITVKDAASTTY
-1878 RERSTQINGNGDIT
+1878 RERSTKVDGNGDIT
-1892 SITMHNG
+1892 CITMHNS

-1923 HKGQRMRYDYTYDD
+1923 HKGQRMRYNYTYDD
-1937 VLHMLVTNVKD
+1937 VLHALVTSVKD

-1957 YDYKWAVPMETSDLN
+1957 YDYKWAVPVETSDLN
-1972 GNKMRYA
+1972 GNKIRYA

-2000 YTIKFEYHPTGR
+2000 YTIKFEYHPTAR

-2036 AVQTKQTGVL
+2036 AVQTKQTGVV

-2080 YGSISTYNT
+2080 YGSIGTYNT

-2289 YYGNQG
+2289 YYGSQG

-2307 TADVRTYI
+2307 TADVRTYV

-2397 MNLTAVG
+2397 MNLTAAG

-2434 NGDKKLGGAFKHS
+2434 NGDKKLGGTFKHS

-2530 ENDSLN
+2530 ENDSLG
-2536 TERKMYWDEDNR
+2536 TERRMYWDEDNR

-2681 ADPDNTGY
+2681 ADPDNTGR
-2689 GYNTIIGD
+2689 GYNEIIGD

-2704 EGWVQRPKFND
+2704 EGWVQHPKRNTTP
-2715 KGDVPGP
+2715 GTPPGP
-2722 PIQWQKPED
+2722 PIQWGAPED

-2742 PTDTTNIEE
+2742 PTDTTNIED

-2782 GELLVDEHTSSEDM
+2782 GELLVDEHSSSEDM

-2804 LDQETGLYYY
+2804 LDEETGLYYY
-2814 GARYMNPVTSLW
+2814 GARYMDPVTSLW
-2826 YGVDPMAEKMP
+2826 YGIDPLTEKYAS
-2837 EVCSYLYCLGNP
+2837 VSGYVYCIGNP
-2849 IQLID
+2849 IKFID
-2854 PDGNQPKSSDRT
+2854 PDGKKVYQGKMIVIYYEKGKLTVSPKANKNT
-2866 LFYNTIGT
+2866 KALFNGMMKTETGRKQLALLVNSPTKIHLIYSHKNTETKTATTYANTQQATADG
-2874 SSIEAALS
+2874 SSIRLKNNRYSSTWAKITFFVDMIEKSTKEEGNENFGLSLEEAS
-2882 IGATNKYKGLYFLAQ
+2882 GAEASHESVHAADP
-2897 RRVENGF
+2897 VEVDRDIRSSQSKQK
-2904 NTKVP
+2904 KVP
-2909 ANNPMNIK
+2909 SSTYEKKAR
-2917 GKGDAGVQALATT
+2917 QT
-2930 EYIGGKAKK
+2930 E
-2939 MKQNFAKFS
+2939 
-2948 TVEEGF
+2948 
-2954 KGYLNVLKKNFPSA
+2954 
-2968 YAALLDDNK
+2968 
-2977 TINDFTN
+2977 
-2984 GLESGTLG
+2984 
-2992 GYATAPDYSAQI
+2992 
-3004 KRMFD
+3004 
-3009 GIVCDYKKQINTKIN
+3009 
-3024 KNNTLIGEYQSEIIK
+3024 
-3039 AQKSEQGHSNSD
+3039 QKYRDELS
-3051 IMKLKQKIAVLNNEN
+3051 KQKQAETP
-3066 KKLKNDLKQ
+3066 KDEK
-3075 LNSLK
+3075 

>member
-16 KSVYFSAVILS
+16 KSVCFSAVILS

-32 VSCKDNRRTSYIS
+32 VSCNDNRRTSYIS

-50 KEFPVSDSIGQ
+50 KEFSVSDSIRQ
-61 KTGKDSV
+61 KTDNV

-73 KYAHAATGT
+73 KYAHAATDT

-91 RTNKRNHVSKRLQD
+91 GENKRNHVSKRLQD
-105 FRKRTVSKYFTG
+105 FRKRTVSKYFAG

-136 MERAKILSITPLCK
+136 MEHAKILSITPLRK

-156 PTGMVNVTAD
+156 PAGMVNVTAD
-166 RSNPTVA
+166 RSHPTVA
-173 AHSKDSVAG
+173 AHSKDSIAG

-319 VGLQYSSDGSSSYV
+319 IGLQYSSDGSSSYV

-353 RFDTDKESESYL
+353 RFDADKESESYL
-365 LMGSKLNDRTYRTTN
+365 LMGSKLNDRTYRTTD

-400 IIRKGDNPQNY
+400 IIRKGDSPQNY

-418 DGSMS
+418 DGTVS

-431 VDEGAVLKDGNGN
+431 VDEGSVLKDGKGN

-471 LYPETYRYTGSKD
+471 LYPDTYRYTGSKSE
-484 GEGAYSVRF
+484 EGAYSVQF
-493 TFKSDARK
+493 AFKSDVRK

-547 LESIEQLDSKNHHVA
+547 LDSIVQLDSKDRRVA
-562 TQTFS
+562 AQGFS
-567 YYNDITKGI
+567 YFDDTKNGI
-576 FSDTPVIYTAEK
+576 FSSEEETWKSKSKEEK
-588 DNYGRLVKFYIGNFD
+588 FVFFKKKRFNNVSDS
-603 ERLSLLGGGSAKGN
+603 LSILGSSSSSGGSGGGGFGVAIGPVSVGASYELSINKSCGEVTFADIDGDGLPDKIFKNSTGIWYRPNLYGKTAQGGFDDPIYVKGIGRFSESESLN
-617 TVGGGVMVGAGWGPA
+617 HNIGVDVGAGFGPVSVGA
-632 SVNAGGSYSYTK
+632 SYGHSIQSDKVKIYMQ
-644 TNNEGRIALVD
+644 D
-655 INGDGMPDKV
+655 FNGDGLVDV
-665 WKGAD
+665 A
-670 GRLHYRLNQNKDLRH
+670 NK
-685 PSFGDKITITGI
+685 
-697 GSFTR
+697 
-702 GTTTSNSW
+702 
-710 NANVA
+710 
-715 TGFGPASIGY
+715 
-725 AVNKTTDQS
+725 
-734 KNKTYFQDFN
+734 
-744 ADGLIDIAQNGTV
+744 GTV
-757 YFNHSNGKDVSFSS
+757 YFNHIGADGKPYFEP
-771 TSTNTG
+771 TSAGTF
-777 NPITGNGASID
+777 NPIHTPD
-788 STFLPDYKAIRDSLE
+788 EQVVDQTFIPDYKQVRDSLE

-808 HDAVRLWRAPY
+808 NDAVRVWRAPY
-819 AGTVKVTGTVNKPS
+819 TGTVAIS
-833 AQGDGVSL
+833 GQIERTATQGDGVK
-841 SMQHNNVVLWKDTL
+841 MNIQTQGVILWKDSLIESGIKNYALTRNVVAGQHIFFR
-855 LQSGSVTVPTKTLS
+855 LQS
-869 VRPGDYLLF
+869 
-878 RVNARYS
+878 RYS
-885 GIGDVV
+885 GTADSVK
-891 EWDPDIVYTSI
+891 WDPVIRYTAI
-902 AVDSYAGQD
+902 ASGVTTYAGEDLTQYKASQD
-911 LRHYRNSSDY
+911 YIG
-921 VLGEMSTAPLAI
+921 GEASTAYLTETGKVLIKAP
-933 DGTVFYEGDFNK
+933 YHKE
-945 QKTSDDVVLSVV
+945 KTSDDVCLRIIKQTRASS
-957 KTDKTGTQTEINRLL
+957 TTQTRIYLK
-972 LPADT
+972 ADT
-977 VLTGKFEGNFHSS
+977 IADGVFETEYLANKADS
-990 VVDSAT
+990 VMLQFVIET
-996 VNFIIKTNSPINWR
+996 KSPIDWKK
-1010 HISWTPVFRS
+1010 V
-1020 DTTKYALAPQRLMFN
+1020 
-1035 KNIVAVKDTLIHVVV
+1035 
-1050 SDSTWGDRLVFV
+1050 TWK
-1062 PDLKVSRS
+1062 PTYNYE
-1070 SNKDTAPATVHFT
+1070 NKDTIALSPARTIFAKNILPVSAQLFDPLIAST
-1083 LKDET
+1083 LPAYGT
-1088 GSLLYHKDYTMAGNN
+1088 G
-1103 HLQGDSTVVNGISL
+1103 
-1117 IPHLSAKKIQVSFSV
+1117 F
-1132 LNELDNAPIARL
+1132 
-1144 HVLRDSILYK
+1144 
-1154 VGADGKKHESGRR
+1154 R
-1167 LVRVDS
+1167 LVPCLKVARRSASDKGTKVFLTIKSTAGDLIHS
-1173 IPASV
+1173 TDLTLAPDGHVKRDTLVFTDMALAAKLANNSYHVTFSSERELTKADTACIKIIRTDFEQEIKASV
-1178 FSSFNRFDHG
+1178 FSKYDSNDYG
-1188 SLYKGWG
+1188 LLYRGWG
-1195 QFAWNGNEKGEPIK
+1195 QFAYNGNKEWGALPIDTTVLK
-1209 IDEIRASD
+1209 IDRNKYKDIASD
-1217 HNDYIKDGKIDE
+1217 NPNPEQIGQ
-1229 EAVEKNTLDIN
+1229 VMTPIN
-1240 KQKFFTMAYSPT
+1240 KERFFVMGYNVQRNA
-1252 TGKYVSAT
+1252 YVSVT
-1260 DSVYIK
+1260 DSTYIGS
-1266 VAMMRAS
+1266 VLQCSS
-1273 RLGED
+1273 RMGQQ
-1278 EIVVDSIN
+1278 EIDVDSVS
-1286 YNLNGE
+1286 YAAGGSSLP
-1292 GLSAPVQMTE
+1292 APVLKTE
-1302 SKSKGKTYSLGF
+1302 GSG
-1314 SMGVS
+1314 
-1319 LGVNRSNTK
+1319 N
-1328 QESYTTVS
+1328 TVS
-1336 AMDLNGD
+1336 ASGKFAVKFLKASLSGSKSWQNSYTNVSCMDINGD
-1343 SYPDWIRENDGKI
+1343 GYPDWIKESKEKI
-1356 RVQLTHQIGT
+1356 KAQITTQAGALSSHIIEPNVPNPKFKASSGT
-1366 LGDGQDY
+1366 VGIDIGADLKD
-1373 DVEPS
+1373 
-1378 MSYGESENTG
+1378 G
-1388 GDAGLSMDP
+1388 GDAGDGKAGAP
-1397 NSYKLPN
+1397 TIA
-1404 FNEQLRKATAS
+1404 EQW
-1415 FAKSVASLQQTKRLN
+1415 
-1430 KNTEGASFSGNVSEG
+1430 SFSKKSLIAAAKANETSSGSV
-1445 ACSASGNFSS
+1445 SASGNYTN
-1455 GTSESVRDWGDLNGD
+1455 GKTSVERDWTDLNGD
-1470 GLPDMISKGQVRYN
+1470 GLPDMLDGGSVRYN
-1484 LGYSFTKA
+1484 LGNSFA
-1492 MPSGINAVE
+1492 DAQESGCGGIGTSKSKTWGA
-1501 HSSNNNYGDG
+1501 GG
-1511 MGVCIPILGL
+1511 GVSIPIAGKV
-1521 FNISAGQNDTGSL
+1521 NISFGFNGTRT
-1534 TSGKGAFHDINGD
+1534 TSESTSSMSDLNGD
-1547 GLPDFVEQDS
+1547 GLPDIITQE
-1557 NGDLK
+1557 GDDLY
-1562 VTLNT
+1562 VAYNT
-1567 SSGFATP
+1567 GSGFLPKIKFIKNAALAKSVSSSVSGFANV
-1574 KDLQKKSE
+1574 
-1582 LSGNMGSSVA
+1582 GVA
-1592 IYASTAYTI
+1592 ISALFVTLLPRGIASKSDGVSRNSTALI
-1601 RIPLPF
+1601 
-1607 GFVINITPSI
+1607 
-1617 QGSHS
+1617 
-1622 ESINR
+1622 
-1627 TTAALMD
+1627 D
-1634 IDGDGLPDLVY
+1634 IDGDGYPDYV
-1645 SDSENSMK
+1645 SENGPNELK

-1666 GVTLPFGGHVAV
+1666 GVTLPFGGHIALTY
-1678 EYKQTEP
+1678 EKTRP
-1685 SYNMPGRRWVM
+1685 SFAMPGSRYVLG
-1696 ASVETTGGYAENGVT
+1696 SVETTGGYAENGAT
-1711 RMRNEFEYES
+1711 KMRNEFEYEG

-1760 NRNLY
+1760 NRHFY

-1791 LKQQTDTTVYFPA
+1791 LKQQTDTTVFFPA

-1812 YDNNGSGSMSTTM
+1812 YDNNGSGSMSTTV

-1859 YIVSVAK
+1859 YIVSVPK
-1866 HITVKDKGGKVY
+1866 HIAVKDKGGKVY

-1957 YDYKWAVPMETSDLN
+1957 YDYKWAVPLETSDLN
-1972 GNKMRYA
+1972 GNKMRYT

-1988 ILGPKEIAAGKP
+1988 IVGSKEIAAGKP

-2036 AVQTKQTGVL
+2036 AVQTKQMGVV
-2046 WTGGSNQKVSI
+2046 WTGGNNQKVSI
-2057 VSGRAVVDAFGRTI
+2057 VSGRAVVDAFGRTV

-2080 YGSISTYNT
+2080 YGSIGTYNT
-2089 ATGDPQG
+2089 TTGDPQA
-2096 TTEYDVYDRTTKVT
+2096 TTEYDVYDHTTKVA
-2110 LPDGAMTTTA
+2110 LPDGATTTTA

-2133 TKVTDA
+2133 TRVTDA

-2160 ASGDNI
+2160 VSGDNI

-2172 DAVGQVTTVHHPNDK
+2172 DVVGQVTTVHHPNDK
-2187 VTTYEY
+2187 TTTYEY
-2193 DLLGHKLKVNHPDA
+2193 DLLGRKLKVNHPDA

-2228 KKRISADAPITY
+2228 KKTISDKAPITY

-2307 TADVRTYI
+2307 TADVRTYV

-2345 QIASV
+2345 QIESV

-2397 MNLTAVG
+2397 MNLTAAG

-2434 NGDKKLGGAFKHS
+2434 NGDKKLGGTFKHS

-2548 LMVLSDNGKTCR
+2548 LMVLSDNGKTSR

-2569 IIKSHGD
+2569 IVKSHGD

-2601 APIITVTKNRFTKHY
+2601 TPIITVTKNRFTKHY

-2681 ADPDNTGY
+2681 ADPDNTGR
-2689 GYNTIIGD
+2689 GYNDIIGD

-2704 EGWVQRPKFND
+2704 EGWVQRPKFNE

-2742 PTDTTNIEE
+2742 PTDTTNTEE

-2782 GELLVDEHTSSEDM
+2782 GELLVDEHSSSEDM

-2804 LDQETGLYYY
+2804 LDEETGLYYY
-2814 GARYMNPVTSLW
+2814 GARYMDPKISMWL
-2826 YGVDPMAEKMP
+2826 GVDPLMEKYP
-2837 EVCSYLYCLGNP
+2837 STSPYIYCGNNP
-2849 IQLID
+2849 IMRIDGNGKEWTQSTDRDGNTVINVALNLSVSGNFTKEQIAAYKDAITTQFNKMINTASNGAIQGTVTFYEGNKDIVQTLYLGPMTDNKIGGLTNEFYSSVNLYNKMGTQRSYSEIASDAIHEILHTLRLGHPFEITQTEDTRLLRVAPNSVISLPTTD
-2854 PDGNQPKSSDRT
+2854 PDIINNIMNYPQTIIDGKTSKNQNMLTKGQLQFMMKEIELQNKGFGFKPR
-2866 LFYNTIGT
+2866 YNN
-2874 SSIEAALS
+2874 ALS
-2882 IGATNKYKGLYFLAQ
+2882 NE
-2897 RRVENGF
+2897 EN
-2904 NTKVP
+2904 
-2909 ANNPMNIK
+2909 M
-2917 GKGDAGVQALATT
+2917 
-2930 EYIGGKAKK
+2930 KA
-2939 MKQNFAKFS
+2939 
-2948 TVEEGF
+2948 
-2954 KGYLNVLKKNFPSA
+2954 
-2968 YAALLDDNK
+2968 
-2977 TINDFTN
+2977 
-2984 GLESGTLG
+2984 
-2992 GYATAPDYSAQI
+2992 
-3004 KRMFD
+3004 
-3009 GIVCDYKKQINTKIN
+3009 YKKLYTDYWNNIPGEPV
-3024 KNNTLIGEYQSEIIK
+3024 KNR
-3039 AQKSEQGHSNSD
+3039 
-3051 IMKLKQKIAVLNNEN
+3051 
-3066 KKLKNDLKQ
+3066 
-3075 LNSLK
+3075 

>member
-73 KYAHAATGT
+73 KYAHMATDT

-156 PTGMVNVTAD
+156 PAGMVNVTAD

-353 RFDTDKESESYL
+353 RFDADKESESYL

-418 DGSMS
+418 VGSVA

-518 LERVEVKYN
+518 LDRVEVKYN

-547 LESIEQLDSKNHHVA
+547 LESIEQLDSKNNHVA

-567 YYNDITKGI
+567 YYNDIAKGMFSTQEDTWKTQGHPDHKINYIKKLTTGLSDDMSILGGASSSGGTGGGGLGVGIGPVSVVGSYNLSINKSRGEVSFADIDGDGLPDKI
-576 FSDTPVIYTAEK
+576 FHAQGAIWYRP
-588 DNYGRLVKFYIGNFD
+588 N
-603 ERLSLLGGGSAKGN
+603 LLGETGHAGFGEPIRVRGIQKFSESESMTHNIGIDLGAGIGKFS
-617 TVGGGVMVGAGWGPA
+617 VGA
-632 SVNAGGSYSYTK
+632 SYAHTIQSDKVKVYMQDF
-644 TNNEGRIALVD
+644 NGDGLVD
-655 INGDGMPDKV
+655 IAYK
-665 WKGAD
+665 
-670 GRLHYRLNQNKDLRH
+670 
-685 PSFGDKITITGI
+685 
-697 GSFTR
+697 
-702 GTTTSNSW
+702 
-710 NANVA
+710 
-715 TGFGPASIGY
+715 
-725 AVNKTTDQS
+725 
-734 KNKTYFQDFN
+734 
-744 ADGLIDIAQNGTV
+744 GTV
-757 YFNHSNGKDVSFSS
+757 YFNHIDADGKPFFEPSS
-771 TSTNTG
+771 AGTY
-777 NPITGNGASID
+777 NPIYSSDELVID
-788 STFLPDYKAIRDSLE
+788 KTFIPDYKQVRDSLE
-803 REFPL
+803 KEFPL

-819 AGTVKVTGTVNKPS
+819 SGTIRIYGQVERTAS
-833 AQGDGVSL
+833 QGDGVKMSI
-841 SMQHNNVVLWKDTL
+841 QAGNAVLWKDSLL
-855 LQSGSVTVPTKTLS
+855 LQGTRNYHLTRSVTAGEVL
-869 VRPGDYLLF
+869 YF
-878 RVNARYS
+878 RLQSRYS
-885 GIGDVV
+885 GLADSVA
-891 EWDPDIVYTSI
+891 WDPIIQYTAINSG
-902 AVDSYAGQD
+902 VTTYAGED
-911 LRHYRNSSDY
+911 LMHYQASKDY
-921 VLGEMSTAPLAI
+921 IAGESATAYLTETGKVLIHAP
-933 DGTVFYEGDFNK
+933 YHKE
-945 QKTSDDVVLSVV
+945 KTSDDVHLVIRKETSIGSQVIKKVVLKGDTIADGTVDLALLV
-957 KTDKTGTQTEINRLL
+957 NQTDS
-972 LPADT
+972 
-977 VLTGKFEGNFHSS
+977 LTLHFSMETS
-990 VVDSAT
+990 
-996 VNFIIKTNSPINWR
+996 SPID
-1010 HISWTPVFRS
+1010 WTKLTWKPIYHYVG
-1020 DTTKYALAPQRLMFN
+1020 
-1035 KNIVAVKDTLIHVVV
+1035 KDTLFLAPHKMLFSKHVLPVAAQV
-1050 SDSTWGDRLVFV
+1050 FSATLSSSLPALGTGFKIVPCFKAVRVTPSTKQTKVFLTIKSFTGALLYAKEYALQ
-1062 PDLKVSRS
+1062 PNGSIK
-1070 SNKDTAPATVHFT
+1070 KDTVTIIN
-1083 LKDET
+1083 D
-1088 GSLLYHKDYTMAGNN
+1088 SLAAKLAGKNCYVTFAAD
-1103 HLQGDSTVVNGISL
+1103 GE
-1117 IPHLSAKKIQVSFSV
+1117 LSKVDTA
-1132 LNELDNAPIARL
+1132 
-1144 HVLRDSILYK
+1144 SILLLRNGFQQEIK
-1154 VGADGKKHESGRR
+1154 
-1167 LVRVDS
+1167 
-1173 IPASV
+1173 ASV
-1178 FSSFNRFDHG
+1178 FSTYNHTDLGF
-1188 SLYKGWG
+1188 LYKGWG
-1195 QFAWNGNEKGEPIK
+1195 QFAYNGNQAWSYQPIDVSVLK
-1209 IDEIRASD
+1209 LNASE
-1217 HNDYIKDGKIDE
+1217 Y
-1229 EAVEKNTLDIN
+1229 EAVADDNTSSPDALS
-1240 KQKFFTMAYSPT
+1240 QKITPVNERRFFPMSFNVERNA
-1252 TGKYVSAT
+1252 YVSVSEET
-1260 DSVYIK
+1260 YLSGTLQSSSRMGQQEIDVDSVAYPVGGTSLPAPILK
-1266 VAMMRAS
+1266 TSSTGNTISA
-1273 RLGED
+1273 
-1278 EIVVDSIN
+1278 
-1286 YNLNGE
+1286 NGKFAVKFLSV
-1292 GLSAPVQMTE
+1292 GLSG
-1302 SKSKGKTYSLGF
+1302 SKNWQT
-1314 SMGVS
+1314 
-1319 LGVNRSNTK
+1319 
-1328 QESYTTVS
+1328 SYTNV
-1336 AMDLNGD
+1336 ACMDLNGD
-1343 SYPDWIRENDGKI
+1343 GYPDWIDTKKKEIKA
-1356 RVQLTHQIGT
+1356 QLTTPLGALSQEVIQPNLLSPKFKATSGT
-1366 LGDGQDY
+1366 VGMDLAGAI
-1373 DVEPS
+1373 S
-1378 MSYGESENTG
+1378 NK
-1388 GDAGLSMDP
+1388 GDAGSGQAA
-1397 NSYKLPN
+1397 SQSIR
-1404 FNEQLRKATAS
+1404 EQWS
-1415 FAKSVASLQQTKRLN
+1415 FSKESLQKAAKANETS
-1430 KNTEGASFSGNVSEG
+1430 AVSV
-1445 ACSASGNFSS
+1445 SASGNYSGGSS
-1455 GTSESVRDWGDLNGD
+1455 STERDWTDLNGD
-1470 GLPDMISKGQVRYN
+1470 GLPDMLAGNEVRYN
-1484 LGYSFTKA
+1484 LGYSFTNA
-1492 MPSGINAVE
+1492 LQSQCSSLPSSTSTTWGAGGGISIPVAGKVDI
-1501 HSSNNNYGDG
+1501 SFGSNGTRTT
-1511 MGVCIPILGL
+1511 
-1521 FNISAGQNDTGSL
+1521 SAAKTMML
-1534 TSGKGAFHDINGD
+1534 DINGD
-1547 GLPDFVEQDS
+1547 GLPDIVTTEDDNLYVAYNTGNGFLTKVRFIDGADLGKSISSSVSHFGNVGVAISAFLVKIIIRFISSSAQGVSRTSTALIDI
-1557 NGDLK
+1557 NGDGYPDYVRENGPNELK
-1562 VTLNT
+1562 VR
-1567 SSGFATP
+1567 
-1574 KDLQKKSE
+1574 
-1582 LSGNMGSSVA
+1582 
-1592 IYASTAYTI
+1592 Y
-1601 RIPLPF
+1601 
-1607 GFVINITPSI
+1607 
-1617 QGSHS
+1617 
-1622 ESINR
+1622 
-1627 TTAALMD
+1627 
-1634 IDGDGLPDLVY
+1634 
-1645 SDSENSMK
+1645 
-1653 VRRNLTGR
+1653 NLTGR

-1666 GVTLPFGGHVAV
+1666 TVTLPFGGHIHLAY
-1678 EYKQTEP
+1678 EQTKP
-1685 SYNMPGRRWVM
+1685 TLHLPGARYVLKH
-1696 ASVETTGGYAENGVT
+1696 VETTGGYAENGAT
-1711 RMRNEFEYES
+1711 KMRNEFEYEG

-1760 NRNLY
+1760 HRDFY
-1765 MHDLVTAE
+1765 MHDLITSE
-1773 TLYDAAGNKLQGT
+1773 TLYDAAGHKLQAT
-1786 QNTYE
+1786 ENKYTLTAQA
-1791 LKQQTDTTVYFPA
+1791 KTDVFFPA

-1812 YDNNGSGSMSTTM
+1812 YDNNGAGSMSTTV

-1859 YIVSVAK
+1859 YIVSVPK
-1866 HITVKDKGGKVY
+1866 HIAVKDKGGKVY
-1878 RERSTQINGNGDIT
+1878 RERSTQINGNGDII

-1923 HKGQRMRYDYTYDD
+1923 HKGQRMRYDYIYDD

-1948 AYGYTSSTV
+1948 AYGYTTSTV
-1957 YDYKWAVPMETSDLN
+1957 YDYKWAVPLETSDLN
-1972 GNKMRYA
+1972 GNKMRYT
-1979 YDDMGRPST
+1979 YDGMGRPST
-1988 ILGPKEIAAGKP
+1988 ILAPKELESGRP
-2000 YTIKFEYHPTGR
+2000 YTLKFEYHPAER
-2012 YARTVHYAPEGD
+2012 YARTLHYSPEGD

-2036 AVQTKQTGVL
+2036 AVQTKQTGVV

-2080 YGSISTYNT
+2080 YGSIGTYNT
-2089 ATGDPQG
+2089 ATGDPQA

-2139 LGRHAESYTDEKGR
+2139 LGRNAESYTDEKGR

-2172 DAVGQVTTVHHPNDK
+2172 DAVGQVMTVHHPNDK
-2187 VTTYEY
+2187 TTTYEY

-2307 TADVRTYI
+2307 TADVRTYV

-2345 QIASV
+2345 QITSV

-2397 MNLTAVG
+2397 MNLTAAG

-2516 EHYTYDANGNPTLV
+2516 EHYTYDANGNPTLL
-2530 ENDSLN
+2530 ENDSLG
-2536 TERKMYWDEDNR
+2536 TERRMYWDEDNR
-2548 LMVLSDNGKTCR
+2548 LMVLSDNGKTSR

-2681 ADPDNTGY
+2681 ADPDNTGR
-2689 GYNTIIGD
+2689 GYNDIIGD

-2704 EGWVQRPKFND
+2704 EGWVQRPKFNE

-2722 PIQWQKPED
+2722 PVQWQKPED
-2731 PDNAQPGYGYI
+2731 PDNAQPGYGYV
-2742 PTDTTNIEE
+2742 PTDTTNTEE

-2782 GELLVDEHTSSEDM
+2782 GELLVDEHSSSEDM

-2814 GARYMNPVTSLW
+2814 GARYMNPITSIW
-2826 YGVDPMAEKMP
+2826 YGVDALTEKYP
-2837 EVCSYLYCLGNP
+2837 NIGGFVYCHNNP
-2849 IQLID
+2849 VSLID
-2854 PDGNQPKSSDRT
+2854 PNGMYDEETAKNIAATYGAEAHQDNKSGLWFVALDETGTKAYTTGGTMTREFGSVDNWKVKGFGEFSHYSDGVS
-2866 LFYNTIGT
+2866 LAGTIT
-2874 SSIEAALS
+2874 SSIAGLRYTESS
-2882 IGATNKYKGLYFLAQ
+2882 IFRTGYFRTSSNKVY
-2897 RRVENGF
+2897 
-2904 NTKVP
+2904 
-2909 ANNPMNIK
+2909 
-2917 GKGDAGVQALATT
+2917 
-2930 EYIGGKAKK
+2930 
-2939 MKQNFAKFS
+2939 S
-2948 TVEEGF
+2948 
-2954 KGYLNVLKKNFPSA
+2954 LNVLEKQANGKFVRGVQGLRIGASYAKESVKFASKAGALLGAINVSWSA
-2968 YAALLDDNK
+2968 YQMYEEPS
-2977 TINDFTN
+2977 FSN
-2984 GLESGTLG
+2984 GLSLTRNIIGMASWEYGLVDTYISLGWNESKNRAKQSVENISKGLPPDFG
-2992 GYATAPDYSAQI
+2992 IPDPIYGVPDYSSYLF
-3004 KRMFD
+3004 MD
-3009 GIVCDYKKQINTKIN
+3009 SYKK
-3024 KNNTLIGEYQSEIIK
+3024 LY
-3039 AQKSEQGHSNSD
+3039 
-3051 IMKLKQKIAVLNNEN
+3051 N
-3066 KKLKNDLKQ
+3066 KKNK
-3075 LNSLK
+3075 

>member
-73 KYAHAATGT
+73 KYAHMATDT

-156 PTGMVNVTAD
+156 PAGMVNVTAD

-353 RFDTDKESESYL
+353 RFDADKESESYL

-418 DGSMS
+418 DGSVS

-518 LERVEVKYN
+518 LDRVEVKYN

-547 LESIEQLDSKNHHVA
+547 LESIEQLDSKNNHVA

-567 YYNDITKGI
+567 YYNDIAKGMFSTQEDTWKTQGHPDHKINYIKKLTTGLSDDMSILGGASSSGGTGGGGLGVGIGPVSVVGSYNLSINKSRGEVSFADIDGDGLPDKI
-576 FSDTPVIYTAEK
+576 FHAQGAIWYRP
-588 DNYGRLVKFYIGNFD
+588 N
-603 ERLSLLGGGSAKGN
+603 LLGETGHAGFGEPIRVRGIQKFSESESMTHNIGIDLGAGIGKFS
-617 TVGGGVMVGAGWGPA
+617 VGA
-632 SVNAGGSYSYTK
+632 SYAHTIQSDKVKVYMQDF
-644 TNNEGRIALVD
+644 NGDGLVD
-655 INGDGMPDKV
+655 IAYK
-665 WKGAD
+665 
-670 GRLHYRLNQNKDLRH
+670 
-685 PSFGDKITITGI
+685 
-697 GSFTR
+697 
-702 GTTTSNSW
+702 
-710 NANVA
+710 
-715 TGFGPASIGY
+715 
-725 AVNKTTDQS
+725 
-734 KNKTYFQDFN
+734 
-744 ADGLIDIAQNGTV
+744 GTV
-757 YFNHSNGKDVSFSS
+757 YFNHIDADGKPFFEPSS
-771 TSTNTG
+771 AGTY
-777 NPITGNGASID
+777 NPIYSSDELVID
-788 STFLPDYKAIRDSLE
+788 KTFIPDYKQVRDSLE
-803 REFPL
+803 KEFPL

-819 AGTVKVTGTVNKPS
+819 SGTIRIYGQVERTAS
-833 AQGDGVSL
+833 QGDGVKMSI
-841 SMQHNNVVLWKDTL
+841 QAGNAVLWKDSLL
-855 LQSGSVTVPTKTLS
+855 LQGTRNYHLTRSVTAGEVL
-869 VRPGDYLLF
+869 YF
-878 RVNARYS
+878 RLQSRYS
-885 GIGDVV
+885 GLADSVA
-891 EWDPDIVYTSI
+891 WDPIIQYTAINSG
-902 AVDSYAGQD
+902 VTTYAGED
-911 LRHYRNSSDY
+911 LMHYQASKDY
-921 VLGEMSTAPLAI
+921 IAGESATAYLTETGKVLIHAP
-933 DGTVFYEGDFNK
+933 YHKE
-945 QKTSDDVVLSVV
+945 KTSDDVHLVIRKETSIGSQVIKKVVLKGDTIADGTVDLALLV
-957 KTDKTGTQTEINRLL
+957 NQTDS
-972 LPADT
+972 
-977 VLTGKFEGNFHSS
+977 LTLHFSMETS
-990 VVDSAT
+990 
-996 VNFIIKTNSPINWR
+996 SPID
-1010 HISWTPVFRS
+1010 WTKLTWKPIYHYVG
-1020 DTTKYALAPQRLMFN
+1020 
-1035 KNIVAVKDTLIHVVV
+1035 KDTLFLAPHKMLFSKHVLPVAAQV
-1050 SDSTWGDRLVFV
+1050 FSATLSSSLPALGTGFKIVPCFKAVRVTPSTKQTKVFLTIKSFTGALLYAKEYALQ
-1062 PDLKVSRS
+1062 PNGSIK
-1070 SNKDTAPATVHFT
+1070 KDTVTIIN
-1083 LKDET
+1083 D
-1088 GSLLYHKDYTMAGNN
+1088 SLAAKLAGKNCYVTFAAD
-1103 HLQGDSTVVNGISL
+1103 GE
-1117 IPHLSAKKIQVSFSV
+1117 LSKVDTA
-1132 LNELDNAPIARL
+1132 
-1144 HVLRDSILYK
+1144 SILLLRNGFQQEIK
-1154 VGADGKKHESGRR
+1154 
-1167 LVRVDS
+1167 
-1173 IPASV
+1173 ASV
-1178 FSSFNRFDHG
+1178 FSTYNHTDLGF
-1188 SLYKGWG
+1188 LYKGWG
-1195 QFAWNGNEKGEPIK
+1195 QFAYNGNQAWSYQPIDVSVLK
-1209 IDEIRASD
+1209 LNASE
-1217 HNDYIKDGKIDE
+1217 Y
-1229 EAVEKNTLDIN
+1229 EAVADDNTSSPDALS
-1240 KQKFFTMAYSPT
+1240 QKITPVNERRFFPMSFNVERNA
-1252 TGKYVSAT
+1252 YVSVSEET
-1260 DSVYIK
+1260 YLSGTLQSSSRMGQQEIDVDSVAYPVGGTSLPAPILK
-1266 VAMMRAS
+1266 TSSTGNTISA
-1273 RLGED
+1273 
-1278 EIVVDSIN
+1278 
-1286 YNLNGE
+1286 NGKFAVKFLSV
-1292 GLSAPVQMTE
+1292 GLSG
-1302 SKSKGKTYSLGF
+1302 SKNWQT
-1314 SMGVS
+1314 
-1319 LGVNRSNTK
+1319 
-1328 QESYTTVS
+1328 SYTNV
-1336 AMDLNGD
+1336 ACMDLNGD
-1343 SYPDWIRENDGKI
+1343 GYPDWIDTKKKEIKA
-1356 RVQLTHQIGT
+1356 QLTTPLGALSQEVIQPNLLSPKFKATSGT
-1366 LGDGQDY
+1366 VGMDLAGAI
-1373 DVEPS
+1373 S
-1378 MSYGESENTG
+1378 NK
-1388 GDAGLSMDP
+1388 GDAGSGQAA
-1397 NSYKLPN
+1397 SQSIR
-1404 FNEQLRKATAS
+1404 EQWS
-1415 FAKSVASLQQTKRLN
+1415 FSKESLQKAAKANETS
-1430 KNTEGASFSGNVSEG
+1430 AVSV
-1445 ACSASGNFSS
+1445 SASGNYSGGSS
-1455 GTSESVRDWGDLNGD
+1455 STERDWTDLNGD
-1470 GLPDMISKGQVRYN
+1470 GLPDMLAGNEVRYN
-1484 LGYSFTKA
+1484 LGYSFTNA
-1492 MPSGINAVE
+1492 LQSQCSSLPSSTSTTWGAGGGISIPVAGKVDI
-1501 HSSNNNYGDG
+1501 SFGSNGTRTT
-1511 MGVCIPILGL
+1511 
-1521 FNISAGQNDTGSL
+1521 SAAKTMML
-1534 TSGKGAFHDINGD
+1534 DINGD
-1547 GLPDFVEQDS
+1547 GLPDIVTTEDDNLYVAYNTGNGFLTKVRFIDGADLGKSISSSVSHFGNVGVAISAFLVKIIIRFISSSAQGVSRTSTALIDI
-1557 NGDLK
+1557 NGDGYPDYVRENGPNELK
-1562 VTLNT
+1562 VR
-1567 SSGFATP
+1567 
-1574 KDLQKKSE
+1574 
-1582 LSGNMGSSVA
+1582 
-1592 IYASTAYTI
+1592 Y
-1601 RIPLPF
+1601 
-1607 GFVINITPSI
+1607 
-1617 QGSHS
+1617 
-1622 ESINR
+1622 
-1627 TTAALMD
+1627 
-1634 IDGDGLPDLVY
+1634 
-1645 SDSENSMK
+1645 
-1653 VRRNLTGR
+1653 NLTGR

-1666 GVTLPFGGHVAV
+1666 TVTLPFGGHIHLAY
-1678 EYKQTEP
+1678 EQTKP
-1685 SYNMPGRRWVM
+1685 TLHLPGARYVLKH
-1696 ASVETTGGYAENGVT
+1696 VETTGGYAENGAT
-1711 RMRNEFEYES
+1711 KMRNEFEYEG

-1760 NRNLY
+1760 HRDFY
-1765 MHDLVTAE
+1765 MHDLITSE
-1773 TLYDAAGNKLQGT
+1773 TLYDAAGHKLQAT
-1786 QNTYE
+1786 ENKYTLTAQA
-1791 LKQQTDTTVYFPA
+1791 KTDVFFPA

-1812 YDNNGSGSMSTTM
+1812 YDNNGAGSMSTTV

-1859 YIVSVAK
+1859 YIVSVPK
-1866 HITVKDKGGKVY
+1866 HIAVKDKGGKVY
-1878 RERSTQINGNGDIT
+1878 RERSTQINGNGDTT

-1923 HKGQRMRYDYTYDD
+1923 HKGQRMRYDYIYDD

-1957 YDYKWAVPMETSDLN
+1957 YDYKWAVPVETSDLN
-1972 GNKMRYA
+1972 GNKMRYT
-1979 YDDMGRPST
+1979 YDGMGRPST
-1988 ILGPKEIAAGKP
+1988 ILAPKELESGRP
-2000 YTIKFEYHPTGR
+2000 YTLKFEYHPAER
-2012 YARTVHYAPEGD
+2012 YARTLHYSPEGD

-2036 AVQTKQTGVL
+2036 AVQTKQTGVV

-2080 YGSISTYNT
+2080 YGSIGTYNT
-2089 ATGDPQG
+2089 ATGDPQA

-2139 LGRHAESYTDEKGR
+2139 LGRNAESYTDEKGR

-2172 DAVGQVTTVHHPNDK
+2172 DAVGQVMTVHHPNDK
-2187 VTTYEY
+2187 TTTYEY

-2315 YGATYDSWNR
+2315 YGTTYDSWNR

-2397 MNLTAVG
+2397 MNLTAAG

-2516 EHYTYDANGNPTLV
+2516 EHYTYDANGNPTLL
-2530 ENDSLN
+2530 ENDSLG
-2536 TERKMYWDEDNR
+2536 TERRMYWDEDNR
-2548 LMVLSDNGKTCR
+2548 LMVLSDNGKTSR

-2681 ADPDNTGY
+2681 ADPDNTGR
-2689 GYNTIIGD
+2689 GYNDIIGD

-2704 EGWVQRPKFND
+2704 EGWVQRPKFNE

-2722 PIQWQKPED
+2722 PVQWQKPED
-2731 PDNAQPGYGYI
+2731 PDNAQPGYGYV
-2742 PTDTTNIEE
+2742 PTDTTNTEE

-2782 GELLVDEHTSSEDM
+2782 GELLVDEHSSSEDM

-2814 GARYMNPVTSLW
+2814 GARYMNPITSIW
-2826 YGVDPMAEKMP
+2826 YGVDALTEKYP
-2837 EVCSYLYCLGNP
+2837 NIGGFVYCHNNP
-2849 IQLID
+2849 VSLID
-2854 PDGNQPKSSDRT
+2854 PNGMYDEETAKNIAATYGAEAHQDNKSGLWFVALDETGTKAYTTGGTMTREFGSVDNWKVKGFGEFSHYSDGVS
-2866 LFYNTIGT
+2866 LAGTIT
-2874 SSIEAALS
+2874 SSIAGLRYTESS
-2882 IGATNKYKGLYFLAQ
+2882 IFRTGYFRTSSNKVY
-2897 RRVENGF
+2897 
-2904 NTKVP
+2904 
-2909 ANNPMNIK
+2909 
-2917 GKGDAGVQALATT
+2917 
-2930 EYIGGKAKK
+2930 
-2939 MKQNFAKFS
+2939 S
-2948 TVEEGF
+2948 
-2954 KGYLNVLKKNFPSA
+2954 LNVLEKQANGKFVRGVQGLRIGASYAKESVKFASKAGALLGAINVSWSA
-2968 YAALLDDNK
+2968 YQMYEEPS
-2977 TINDFTN
+2977 FSN
-2984 GLESGTLG
+2984 GLSLTRNIIGMASWEYGLVDTYISLGWNESKNRAKQSVENISKGLPPDFG
-2992 GYATAPDYSAQI
+2992 IPDPIYGVPDYSSYLF
-3004 KRMFD
+3004 MD
-3009 GIVCDYKKQINTKIN
+3009 SYKK
-3024 KNNTLIGEYQSEIIK
+3024 LY
-3039 AQKSEQGHSNSD
+3039 
-3051 IMKLKQKIAVLNNEN
+3051 N
-3066 KKLKNDLKQ
+3066 KKNK
-3075 LNSLK
+3075 

>member
-73 KYAHAATGT
+73 KYAHMATDT

-156 PTGMVNVTAD
+156 PAGMVNVTAD

-353 RFDTDKESESYL
+353 RFDADKESESYL

-418 DGSMS
+418 DGSVS

-518 LERVEVKYN
+518 LDRVEVKYN

-547 LESIEQLDSKNHHVA
+547 LESIEQLDSKNNHVA

-567 YYNDITKGI
+567 YYNDIAKGMFSTQEDTWKTQGHPDHKINYIKKLTTGLSDDMSILGGASSSGGTGGGGLGVGIGPVSVVGSYNLSINKSRGEVSFADIDGDGLPDKI
-576 FSDTPVIYTAEK
+576 FHAQGAIWYRP
-588 DNYGRLVKFYIGNFD
+588 N
-603 ERLSLLGGGSAKGN
+603 LLGETGHAGFGEPIRVRGIQKFSESESMTHNIGIDLGAGIGKFS
-617 TVGGGVMVGAGWGPA
+617 VGA
-632 SVNAGGSYSYTK
+632 SYAHTIQSDKVKVYMQDF
-644 TNNEGRIALVD
+644 NGDGLVD
-655 INGDGMPDKV
+655 IAYK
-665 WKGAD
+665 
-670 GRLHYRLNQNKDLRH
+670 
-685 PSFGDKITITGI
+685 
-697 GSFTR
+697 
-702 GTTTSNSW
+702 
-710 NANVA
+710 
-715 TGFGPASIGY
+715 
-725 AVNKTTDQS
+725 
-734 KNKTYFQDFN
+734 
-744 ADGLIDIAQNGTV
+744 GTV
-757 YFNHSNGKDVSFSS
+757 YFNHIDADGKPFFEPSS
-771 TSTNTG
+771 AGTY
-777 NPITGNGASID
+777 NPIYSSDELVID
-788 STFLPDYKAIRDSLE
+788 KTFIPDYKQVRDSLE
-803 REFPL
+803 KEFPL

-819 AGTVKVTGTVNKPS
+819 SGTIRIYGQVERTAS
-833 AQGDGVSL
+833 QGDGVKMSI
-841 SMQHNNVVLWKDTL
+841 QAGNAVLWKDSLL
-855 LQSGSVTVPTKTLS
+855 LQGTRNYHLTRSVTAGEVL
-869 VRPGDYLLF
+869 YF
-878 RVNARYS
+878 RLQSRYS
-885 GIGDVV
+885 GLADSVA
-891 EWDPDIVYTSI
+891 WDPIIQYTAINSG
-902 AVDSYAGQD
+902 VTTYAGED
-911 LRHYRNSSDY
+911 LMHYQASKDY
-921 VLGEMSTAPLAI
+921 IAGESATAYLTETGKVLIHAP
-933 DGTVFYEGDFNK
+933 YHKE
-945 QKTSDDVVLSVV
+945 KTSDDVHLVIRKETSIGSQVIKKVVLKGDTIADGTVDLALLV
-957 KTDKTGTQTEINRLL
+957 NQTDS
-972 LPADT
+972 
-977 VLTGKFEGNFHSS
+977 LTLHFSMETS
-990 VVDSAT
+990 
-996 VNFIIKTNSPINWR
+996 SPID
-1010 HISWTPVFRS
+1010 WTKLTWKPIYHYVG
-1020 DTTKYALAPQRLMFN
+1020 
-1035 KNIVAVKDTLIHVVV
+1035 KDTLFLAPHKMLFSKHVLPVAAQV
-1050 SDSTWGDRLVFV
+1050 FSATLSSSLPALGTGFKIVPCFKAVRVTPSTKQTKVFLTIKSFTGALLYAKEYALQ
-1062 PDLKVSRS
+1062 PNGSIK
-1070 SNKDTAPATVHFT
+1070 KDTVTIIN
-1083 LKDET
+1083 D
-1088 GSLLYHKDYTMAGNN
+1088 SLAAKLAGKNCYVTFAAD
-1103 HLQGDSTVVNGISL
+1103 GE
-1117 IPHLSAKKIQVSFSV
+1117 LSKVDTA
-1132 LNELDNAPIARL
+1132 
-1144 HVLRDSILYK
+1144 SILLLRNGFQQEIK
-1154 VGADGKKHESGRR
+1154 
-1167 LVRVDS
+1167 
-1173 IPASV
+1173 ASV
-1178 FSSFNRFDHG
+1178 FSTYNHTDLGF
-1188 SLYKGWG
+1188 LYKGWG
-1195 QFAWNGNEKGEPIK
+1195 QFAYNGNQAWSYQPIDVSVLK
-1209 IDEIRASD
+1209 LNASE
-1217 HNDYIKDGKIDE
+1217 Y
-1229 EAVEKNTLDIN
+1229 EAVADDNTSSPDALS
-1240 KQKFFTMAYSPT
+1240 QKITPVNERRFFPMSFNVERNA
-1252 TGKYVSAT
+1252 YVSVSEET
-1260 DSVYIK
+1260 YLSGTLQSSSRMGQQEIDVDSVAYPVGGTSLPAPILK
-1266 VAMMRAS
+1266 TSSTGNTISA
-1273 RLGED
+1273 
-1278 EIVVDSIN
+1278 
-1286 YNLNGE
+1286 NGKFAVKFLSV
-1292 GLSAPVQMTE
+1292 GLSG
-1302 SKSKGKTYSLGF
+1302 SKNWQT
-1314 SMGVS
+1314 
-1319 LGVNRSNTK
+1319 
-1328 QESYTTVS
+1328 SYTNV
-1336 AMDLNGD
+1336 ACMDLNGD
-1343 SYPDWIRENDGKI
+1343 GYPDWIDTKKKEIKA
-1356 RVQLTHQIGT
+1356 QLTTPLGALSQEVIQPNLLSPKFKATSGT
-1366 LGDGQDY
+1366 VGMDLAGAI
-1373 DVEPS
+1373 S
-1378 MSYGESENTG
+1378 NK
-1388 GDAGLSMDP
+1388 GDAGSGQAA
-1397 NSYKLPN
+1397 SQSIR
-1404 FNEQLRKATAS
+1404 EQWS
-1415 FAKSVASLQQTKRLN
+1415 FSKESLQKAAKANETS
-1430 KNTEGASFSGNVSEG
+1430 AVSV
-1445 ACSASGNFSS
+1445 SASGNYSGGSS
-1455 GTSESVRDWGDLNGD
+1455 STERDWTDLNGD
-1470 GLPDMISKGQVRYN
+1470 GLPDMLAGNEVRYN
-1484 LGYSFTKA
+1484 LGYSFTNA
-1492 MPSGINAVE
+1492 LQSQCSSLPSSTSTTWGAGGGISIPVAGKVDI
-1501 HSSNNNYGDG
+1501 SFGSNGTRTT
-1511 MGVCIPILGL
+1511 
-1521 FNISAGQNDTGSL
+1521 SAAKTMML
-1534 TSGKGAFHDINGD
+1534 DINGD
-1547 GLPDFVEQDS
+1547 GLPDIVTTEDDNLYVAYNTGNGFLTKVRFIDGADLGKSISSSVSHFGNVGVAISAFLVKIIIRFISSSAQGVSRTSTALIDI
-1557 NGDLK
+1557 NGDGYPDYVRENGPNELK
-1562 VTLNT
+1562 VR
-1567 SSGFATP
+1567 
-1574 KDLQKKSE
+1574 
-1582 LSGNMGSSVA
+1582 
-1592 IYASTAYTI
+1592 Y
-1601 RIPLPF
+1601 
-1607 GFVINITPSI
+1607 
-1617 QGSHS
+1617 
-1622 ESINR
+1622 
-1627 TTAALMD
+1627 
-1634 IDGDGLPDLVY
+1634 
-1645 SDSENSMK
+1645 
-1653 VRRNLTGR
+1653 NLTGR

-1666 GVTLPFGGHVAV
+1666 TVTLPFGGHIHLAY
-1678 EYKQTEP
+1678 EQTKP
-1685 SYNMPGRRWVM
+1685 TLHLPGARYVLKH
-1696 ASVETTGGYAENGVT
+1696 VETTGGYAENGAT
-1711 RMRNEFEYES
+1711 KMRNEFEYEG

-1760 NRNLY
+1760 HRDFY
-1765 MHDLVTAE
+1765 MHDLITSE
-1773 TLYDAAGNKLQGT
+1773 TLYDAAGHKLQAT
-1786 QNTYE
+1786 ENKYTLTAQA
-1791 LKQQTDTTVYFPA
+1791 KTDVFFPA

-1812 YDNNGSGSMSTTM
+1812 YDNNGAGSMSTTV

-1859 YIVSVAK
+1859 YIVSVPK
-1866 HITVKDKGGKVY
+1866 HIAVKDKGGKVY
-1878 RERSTQINGNGDIT
+1878 RERSTQINGNGDII

-1923 HKGQRMRYDYTYDD
+1923 HKGQRMRYDYIYDD

-1948 AYGYTSSTV
+1948 AYGYTTSTV
-1957 YDYKWAVPMETSDLN
+1957 YDYKWAVPLETSDLN
-1972 GNKMRYA
+1972 GNKMRYT
-1979 YDDMGRPST
+1979 YDGMGRPST
-1988 ILGPKEIAAGKP
+1988 ILAPKELESGRP
-2000 YTIKFEYHPTGR
+2000 YTLKFEYHPAER
-2012 YARTVHYAPEGD
+2012 YARTLHYSPEGD

-2036 AVQTKQTGVL
+2036 AVQTKQTGVV

-2080 YGSISTYNT
+2080 YGSIGTYNT
-2089 ATGDPQG
+2089 ATGDPQA

-2139 LGRHAESYTDEKGR
+2139 LGRNAESYTDEKGR

-2172 DAVGQVTTVHHPNDK
+2172 DAVGQVMTVHHPNDK
-2187 VTTYEY
+2187 TTTYEY

-2307 TADVRTYI
+2307 TADVRTYV

-2345 QIASV
+2345 QITSV

-2397 MNLTAVG
+2397 MNLTAAG

-2516 EHYTYDANGNPTLV
+2516 EHYTYDANGNPTLL
-2530 ENDSLN
+2530 ENDSLG
-2536 TERKMYWDEDNR
+2536 TERRMYWDEDNR
-2548 LMVLSDNGKTCR
+2548 LMVLSDNGKTSR

-2660 REEYYK
+2660 CEEYYK

-2681 ADPDNTGY
+2681 ADPDNTGR
-2689 GYNTIIGD
+2689 GYNDIIGD

-2704 EGWVQRPKFND
+2704 EGWVQRPKFNE

-2722 PIQWQKPED
+2722 PVQWQKPED
-2731 PDNAQPGYGYI
+2731 PDNAQPGYGYV
-2742 PTDTTNIEE
+2742 PTDTTNTEE

-2782 GELLVDEHTSSEDM
+2782 GELLVDEHSSSEDM

-2814 GARYMNPVTSLW
+2814 GARYMNPITSIW
-2826 YGVDPMAEKMP
+2826 YGVDALTEKYP
-2837 EVCSYLYCLGNP
+2837 NIGGFVYCHNNP
-2849 IQLID
+2849 VSLID
-2854 PDGNQPKSSDRT
+2854 PNGMYDEETAKNIAATYGAEAHQDNKSGLWFVALDETGTKAYTTGGTMTREFGSVDNWKVKGFGEFSHYSDGVS
-2866 LFYNTIGT
+2866 LAGTIT
-2874 SSIEAALS
+2874 SSIAGLRYTESS
-2882 IGATNKYKGLYFLAQ
+2882 IFRTGYFRTSSNKVY
-2897 RRVENGF
+2897 
-2904 NTKVP
+2904 
-2909 ANNPMNIK
+2909 
-2917 GKGDAGVQALATT
+2917 
-2930 EYIGGKAKK
+2930 
-2939 MKQNFAKFS
+2939 S
-2948 TVEEGF
+2948 
-2954 KGYLNVLKKNFPSA
+2954 LNVLEKQANGKFVRGVQGLRIGASYAKESVKFASKAGALLGAINVSWSA
-2968 YAALLDDNK
+2968 YQMYEEPS
-2977 TINDFTN
+2977 FSN
-2984 GLESGTLG
+2984 GLSLTRNIIGMASWEYGLVDTYISLGWNESKNRAKQSVENISKGLPPDFG
-2992 GYATAPDYSAQI
+2992 IPDPIYGVPDYSSYLF
-3004 KRMFD
+3004 MD
-3009 GIVCDYKKQINTKIN
+3009 SYKK
-3024 KNNTLIGEYQSEIIK
+3024 LY
-3039 AQKSEQGHSNSD
+3039 
-3051 IMKLKQKIAVLNNEN
+3051 N
-3066 KKLKNDLKQ
+3066 KKNK
-3075 LNSLK
+3075 

>member
-1 MVSIK
+1 
-6 RNRHKNEVMN
+6 MN
-16 KSVYFSAVILS
+16 KSIFLPITIIGV
-27 TFLLF
+27 FLLF
-32 VSCKDNRRTSYIS
+32 ASCNDNRKASYYDHK
-45 NRQEN
+45 QDN
-50 KEFPVSDSIGQ
+50 KEFSVSDSDFIKQNTVKDTILSLGKNSTPQ
-61 KTGKDSV
+61 KRRN
-68 SLPAK
+68 
-73 KYAHAATGT
+73 
-82 KEIGREKGT
+82 EQGRIA
-91 RTNKRNHVSKRLQD
+91 NLQD
-105 FRKRTVSKYFTG
+105 FRKRTVSKYFAG
-117 TLADSL
+117 TITDSL
-123 SVGRAELKVPRGS
+123 SVGRAELKVPHGS
-136 MERAKILSITPLCK
+136 MERAKVLSITPLRK

-156 PTGMVNVTAD
+156 PAGMVNVTAD
-166 RSNPTVA
+166 RSNPTVETN
-173 AHSKDSVAG
+173 SKDSIAG
-182 YRFLPHGEHFVHS
+182 YRFLPHGEHFVYS
-195 LASITVPYDSTLI
+195 PASIAVPYDSTLI

-231 LRHKALDKDKELV
+231 LRHKALDKGKELV
-244 MAETSHFTDVINGI
+244 MAETSHFTDIINGI

-273 GISELKAAD
+273 GISELKAAV
-282 PSAGITAVSAP
+282 PNAGITTVSAP

-298 GTASLSYPFELPKG
+298 GTASLGYSFDLPKG
-312 RAGMQPS
+312 RADMQPS

-333 GYGWSLPLQSIDI
+333 GYGWNLPLQSIDI

-365 LMGSKLNDRTYRTTN
+365 FMGSKLSDRTYRTSD
-380 APARTKDKR
+380 APARSKDKR

-400 IIRKGDNPQNY
+400 IIRKGDSPQNY
-411 TWEVTSK
+411 TWEVTTK
-418 DGSMS
+418 DGTVS

-431 VDEGAVLKDGNGN
+431 VDDNAVLKDGNGN

-453 QDTHG
+453 QDTHD

-464 YLKRGDN
+464 YIKRGNN
-471 LYPETYRYTGSKD
+471 LYPDTYRYTGSKSED
-484 GEGAYSVRF
+484 GAYSVRF
-493 TFKSDARK
+493 AFKSEARK

-507 RLGVLQ
+507 RLGILQ

-518 LERVEVKYN
+518 LDRVEVKYN

-534 ALHYKEGVFSKTL
+534 ALRYKEGVFSKTL
-547 LESIEQLDSKNHHVA
+547 LDSIVQLDSKDRRVA
-562 TQTFS
+562 AQGFS

-576 FSDTPVIYTAEK
+576 FSSTPVVYTAEK
-588 DNYGRLVKFYIGNFD
+588 DDYGRLVKLHIGNFD

-617 TVGGGVMVGAGWGPA
+617 TVGAGAMVGAGWGPA

-644 TNNEGRIALVD
+644 TKNEGRIALVD

-670 GRLHYRLNQNKDLRH
+670 GRLHCRLNQNKDLRH
-685 PSFGDKITITGI
+685 PSFGDKMTITGI
-697 GSFTR
+697 GSFTG
-702 GTTTSNSW
+702 GTTTSNSR

-734 KNKTYFQDFN
+734 KNNTYFQDFN
-744 ADGLIDIAQNGTV
+744 ADGLIDIAHNGTV

-777 NPITGNGASID
+777 NPITGNATSID

-819 AGTVKVTGTVNKPS
+819 TGTIKVTGTVSKPS

-841 SMQHNNVVLWKDTL
+841 SMQHNNNVLWKDTL
-855 LQSGSVTVPTKTLS
+855 LQSGNVTIPVQTLS
-869 VRPGDYLLF
+869 VSPGDYLLF

-885 GIGDVV
+885 GIGDVI

-902 AVDSYAGQD
+902 AVDTYAGED
-911 LRHYRNSSDY
+911 LKHYRNSSDY

-933 DGTVFYEGDFNK
+933 DGTVFYEGGFDK
-945 QKTSDDVVLSVV
+945 RKTSDDVVLSVV
-957 KTDKTGTQTEINRLL
+957 KTDKTGTQTEVGSLF

-990 VVDSAT
+990 VMDSAM
-996 VNFIIKTNSPINWR
+996 VNFIIKTKSPINWQ
-1010 HISWTPVFRS
+1010 HISWVPVFRS
-1020 DTTKYALAPQRLMFN
+1020 DTTKYTLAPQRLMFN
-1035 KNIVAVKDTLIHVVV
+1035 KNILAARDTLIHAVA
-1050 SDSTWGDRLVFV
+1050 SDSIWGDRLVFV
-1062 PDLKVSRS
+1062 PELQVSRS
-1070 SNKDTAPATVHFT
+1070 SDKDTAPATVHFT

-1088 GSLLYHKDYTMAGNN
+1088 GSLLYSKDYTMAGNN
-1103 HLQGDSTVVNGISL
+1103 HLQGDSTVVDGTSL
-1117 IPHLSAKKIQVSFSV
+1117 IPHLSAKKIQVSLSV
-1132 LNELDNAPIARL
+1132 LNELNNASIAQL
-1144 HVLRDSILYK
+1144 HILRDSILYT
-1154 VGADGKKHESGRR
+1154 VGTDGKKHESGRIP
-1167 LVRVDS
+1167 VRISS

-1178 FSSFNRFDHG
+1178 FSGFNRFDHG
-1188 SLYKGWG
+1188 PLYKGWG
-1195 QFAWNGNEKGEPIK
+1195 QFAWNGNEKGKPIN

-1217 HNDYIKDGKIDE
+1217 HNEYIKDGKIDE
-1229 EAVEKNTLDIN
+1229 EAVENNTLDIN
-1240 KQKFFTMAYSPT
+1240 KQKFFTMAYNPT

-1266 VAMMRAS
+1266 VSTMRAS

-1278 EIVVDSIN
+1278 EIVIDSIN
-1286 YNLNGE
+1286 YNMNGE

-1319 LGVNRSNTK
+1319 LGVNKSNTK
-1328 QESYTTVS
+1328 QKSYTTVS

-1343 SYPDWIRENDGKI
+1343 SYPDWIREDNGKI
-1356 RVQLTHQIGT
+1356 RVQLTQQIGT
-1366 LGDGQDY
+1366 LGDGRDY

-1378 MSYGESENTG
+1378 MSYGESENKG

-1397 NSYKLPN
+1397 NSYKLSN
-1404 FNEQLRKATAS
+1404 FQGQAQKAEAFS
-1415 FAKSVASLQQTKRLN
+1415 AKSVASLQQTGRLV
-1430 KNTEGASFSGNVSEG
+1430 KNAEGASFSSNVSEG

-1470 GLPDMISKGQVRYN
+1470 GLPDMIYKGQVRYN
-1484 LGYSFTKA
+1484 LGYSFTEA
-1492 MPSGINAVE
+1492 LPSGINAVE
-1501 HSSNNNYGDG
+1501 YSSNNNYGDG
-1511 MGVCIPILGL
+1511 LGVCIPILGL

-1534 TSGKGAFHDINGD
+1534 ISSKGAFHDVNGD

-1562 VTLNT
+1562 VTMNT
-1567 SSGFATP
+1567 GSGFSTP

-1582 LSGNMGSSVA
+1582 LSANMGSSVA

-1653 VRRNLTGR
+1653 VRHNLTGR

-1666 GVTLPFGGHVAV
+1666 DVTLPFGGHVAV
-1678 EYKQTEP
+1678 DYKQTEP
-1685 SYNMPGRRWVM
+1685 SYSMPGRRWVM
-1696 ASVETTGGYAENGVT
+1696 ASVETTGGYAENGAT
-1711 RMRNEFEYES
+1711 KMRNEFEYEG

-1750 YRKQVAEYGH
+1750 YRKQVEEYGH
-1760 NRNLY
+1760 NRDFY
-1765 MHDLVTAE
+1765 MHDLLTAE
-1773 TLYDAAGNKLQGT
+1773 TLYDAEGNKLQGT

-1812 YDNNGSGSMSTTM
+1812 YDNNGSGSMSTTVN
-1825 HNTYDAY
+1825 NTYDAY
-1832 GNLASYKETAT
+1832 GNLISYKETAT

-1859 YIVSVAK
+1859 YIVSVPK
-1866 HITVKDKGGKVY
+1866 HIAVKDKAGKVY
-1878 RERSTQINGNGDIT
+1878 RERSTNINGLGDIT
-1892 SITMHNG
+1892 GITMHNG
-1899 TKPSVYDMTYD
+1899 DKPSVYDMTYD
-1910 AYGNLASLTKPEN
+1910 AYGNLTSLTKPEN
-1923 HKGQRMRYDYTYDD
+1923 HNGQRMRYDYTYDD

-1948 AYGYTSSTV
+1948 AYGYSSSTA
-1957 YDYKWAVPMETSDLN
+1957 YDYKWAVPVETSDLN
-1972 GNKMRYA
+1972 GNKMRYT

-1988 ILGPKEIAAGKP
+1988 ILGPKEIAASKP
-2000 YTIKFEYHPTGR
+2000 YTIKFEYHPAAR
-2012 YARTVHYAPEGD
+2012 YARTLHYAPEGD

-2036 AVQTKQTGVL
+2036 AVQTKQTGVV
-2046 WTGGSNQKVSI
+2046 WTGGSNQKVSV

-2071 KAFYPTTES
+2071 KAFYPMTEN
-2080 YGSISTYNT
+2080 YGSIGTYNT
-2089 ATGDPQG
+2089 ATGDPQV

-2110 LPDGAMTTTA
+2110 LPDGATTTTA
-2120 YSIVSHD
+2120 YGIVSHN

-2139 LGRHAESYTDEKGR
+2139 LGRNAESYTDEKGR

-2160 ASGDNI
+2160 ASGENI

-2187 VTTYEY
+2187 TTTYEY
-2193 DLLGHKLKVNHPDA
+2193 DLLGQKLKVNHLDA

-2307 TADVRTYI
+2307 TADVRTYV

-2345 QIASV
+2345 QIESI
-2350 KSNKQGKEET
+2350 KSDKQGKEET

-2377 LGNGTETTYTYDKRR
+2377 LGNGTETTYTYDKQR

-2397 MNLTAVG
+2397 MNLMAAGTA
-2404 TSIMHNKYQY
+2404 IMTNKYQY
-2414 DAVDNIL
+2414 DAMDNIL
-2421 GITNAVDPTRGNT
+2421 GITNAIDPTQA
-2434 NGDKKLGGAFKHS
+2434 DKNNNSNKAKLGGAFNHT

-2452 LNRLVYASGKAKQA
+2452 LNRLIKANGKAKSA
-2466 SYSMQMTFGR
+2466 TYEMTMTFGR

-2497 FTYKYEDSNHPTAP
+2497 FTYKYEDNNHPTAP

-2516 EHYTYDANGNPTLV
+2516 EHYIYDANGNPTLV

-2536 TERKMYWDEDNR
+2536 TERRMYWDEENR
-2548 LMVLSDNGKTCR
+2548 LMVLSDNGKTSR
-2560 YTYNAAGER
+2560 YTYNATGER

-2576 LEGVYINGAPQGI
+2576 LEGVYVNGAPQGI

-2616 FIGDKRVASKLGV
+2616 FIGDKRVASKLGT
-2629 GKFSNV
+2629 GKFNNV

-2651 ARMMQIEKQ
+2651 ARMLEIEKQ

-2681 ADPDNTGY
+2681 ADPDNTGR
-2689 GYNTIIGD
+2689 GYNDIIIN

-2722 PIQWQKPED
+2722 PIQWKKPED

-2742 PTDTTNIEE
+2742 STDTTNVED

-2782 GELLVDEHTSSEDM
+2782 GELLVDEHSSSEDM

-2814 GARYMNPVTSLW
+2814 EARYLNPVTSLW
-2826 YGVDPMAEKMP
+2826 MSVDSKTSKMP
-2837 EVCSYLYCLGNP
+2837 SWSPYSAFFNNS
-2849 IQLID
+2849 IRFID
-2854 PDGNQPKSSDRT
+2854 PDGKEPTPAEAARIAAHVYGDKKDNILIGGWRVSHRDFGIKLTDETSLRSLVYERVVDGKVTEYVYATAGSVELRDWAENIKQPLGLSKQYENAAKNAKKLSKT
-2866 LFYNTIGT
+2866 LGNTELNFVGH
-2874 SSIEAALS
+2874 SLGGGEAALNS
-2882 IGATNKYKGLYFLAQ
+2882 LITSDDKLKGRKAFT
-2897 RRVENGF
+2897 F
-2904 NTKVP
+2904 N
-2909 ANNPMNIK
+2909 A
-2917 GKGDAGVQALATT
+2917 AGVSDIT
-2930 EYIGGKAKK
+2930 
-2939 MKQNFAKFS
+2939 KFS
-2948 TVEEGF
+2948 EGTW
-2954 KGYLNVLKKNFPSA
+2954 
-2968 YAALLDDNK
+2968 K
-2977 TINDFTN
+2977 TP
-2984 GLESGTLG
+2984 L
-2992 GYATAPDYSAQI
+2992 
-3004 KRMFD
+3004 
-3009 GIVCDYKKQINTKIN
+3009 
-3024 KNNTLIGEYQSEIIK
+3024 
-3039 AQKSEQGHSNSD
+3039 KSEG
-3051 IMKLKQKIAVLNNEN
+3051 KIEAYIL
-3066 KKLKNDLKQ
+3066 
-3075 LNSLK
+3075 

>member
-73 KYAHAATGT
+73 KYAHMATDT

-156 PTGMVNVTAD
+156 PAGMVNVTAD

-353 RFDTDKESESYL
+353 RFDADKESESYL

-418 DGSMS
+418 DGSVS

-518 LERVEVKYN
+518 LDRVEVKYN

-547 LESIEQLDSKNHHVA
+547 LESIEQLDSKNNHVA

-567 YYNDITKGI
+567 YYNDIAKGMFSTQEDTWKTQGHPDHKINYIKKLTTGLSDDMSILGGASSSGGTGGGGLGVGIGPVSVVGSYNLSINKSRGEVSFADIDGDGLPDKI
-576 FSDTPVIYTAEK
+576 FHAQGAIWYRP
-588 DNYGRLVKFYIGNFD
+588 N
-603 ERLSLLGGGSAKGN
+603 LLGETGHAGFGEPIRVRGIQKFSESESMTHNIGIDLGAGIGKFS
-617 TVGGGVMVGAGWGPA
+617 VGA
-632 SVNAGGSYSYTK
+632 SYAHTIQSDKVKVYMQDF
-644 TNNEGRIALVD
+644 NGDGLVD
-655 INGDGMPDKV
+655 IAYK
-665 WKGAD
+665 
-670 GRLHYRLNQNKDLRH
+670 
-685 PSFGDKITITGI
+685 
-697 GSFTR
+697 
-702 GTTTSNSW
+702 
-710 NANVA
+710 
-715 TGFGPASIGY
+715 
-725 AVNKTTDQS
+725 
-734 KNKTYFQDFN
+734 
-744 ADGLIDIAQNGTV
+744 GTV
-757 YFNHSNGKDVSFSS
+757 YFNHIDADGKPFFEPSS
-771 TSTNTG
+771 AGTY
-777 NPITGNGASID
+777 NPIYSSDELVID
-788 STFLPDYKAIRDSLE
+788 KTFIPDYKQVRDSLE
-803 REFPL
+803 KEFPL

-819 AGTVKVTGTVNKPS
+819 SGTIRIYGQVERTAS
-833 AQGDGVSL
+833 QGDGVKMSI
-841 SMQHNNVVLWKDTL
+841 QAGNAVLWKDSLL
-855 LQSGSVTVPTKTLS
+855 LQGTRNYHLTRSVTAGEVL
-869 VRPGDYLLF
+869 YF
-878 RVNARYS
+878 RLQSRYS
-885 GIGDVV
+885 GLADSVA
-891 EWDPDIVYTSI
+891 WDPIIQYTAINSG
-902 AVDSYAGQD
+902 VTTYAGED
-911 LRHYRNSSDY
+911 LMHYQASKDY
-921 VLGEMSTAPLAI
+921 IAGESATAYLTETGKVLIHAP
-933 DGTVFYEGDFNK
+933 YHKE
-945 QKTSDDVVLSVV
+945 KTSDDVHLVIRKETSIGSQVIKKVVLKGDTIADGTVDLALLV
-957 KTDKTGTQTEINRLL
+957 NQTDS
-972 LPADT
+972 
-977 VLTGKFEGNFHSS
+977 LTLHFSMETS
-990 VVDSAT
+990 
-996 VNFIIKTNSPINWR
+996 SPID
-1010 HISWTPVFRS
+1010 WTKLTWKPIYHYVG
-1020 DTTKYALAPQRLMFN
+1020 
-1035 KNIVAVKDTLIHVVV
+1035 KDTLFLAPHKMLFSKHVLPVAAQV
-1050 SDSTWGDRLVFV
+1050 FSATLSSSLPALGTGFKIVPCFKAVRVTPSTKQTKVFLTIKSFTGALLYAKEYALQ
-1062 PDLKVSRS
+1062 PNGSIK
-1070 SNKDTAPATVHFT
+1070 KDTVTIIN
-1083 LKDET
+1083 D
-1088 GSLLYHKDYTMAGNN
+1088 SLAAKLAGKNCYVTFAAD
-1103 HLQGDSTVVNGISL
+1103 GE
-1117 IPHLSAKKIQVSFSV
+1117 LSKVDTA
-1132 LNELDNAPIARL
+1132 
-1144 HVLRDSILYK
+1144 SILLLRNGFQQEIK
-1154 VGADGKKHESGRR
+1154 
-1167 LVRVDS
+1167 
-1173 IPASV
+1173 ASV
-1178 FSSFNRFDHG
+1178 FSTYNHTDLGF
-1188 SLYKGWG
+1188 LYKGWG
-1195 QFAWNGNEKGEPIK
+1195 QFAYNGNQAWSYQPIDVSVLK
-1209 IDEIRASD
+1209 LNASE
-1217 HNDYIKDGKIDE
+1217 Y
-1229 EAVEKNTLDIN
+1229 EAVADDNTSSPDALS
-1240 KQKFFTMAYSPT
+1240 QKITPVNERRFFPMSFNVERNA
-1252 TGKYVSAT
+1252 YVSVSEET
-1260 DSVYIK
+1260 YLSGTLQSSSRMGQQEIDVDSVAYPVGGTSLPAPILK
-1266 VAMMRAS
+1266 TSSTGNTISA
-1273 RLGED
+1273 
-1278 EIVVDSIN
+1278 
-1286 YNLNGE
+1286 NGKFAVKFLSV
-1292 GLSAPVQMTE
+1292 GLSG
-1302 SKSKGKTYSLGF
+1302 SKNWQT
-1314 SMGVS
+1314 
-1319 LGVNRSNTK
+1319 
-1328 QESYTTVS
+1328 SYTNV
-1336 AMDLNGD
+1336 ACMDLNGD
-1343 SYPDWIRENDGKI
+1343 GYPDWIDTKKKEIKA
-1356 RVQLTHQIGT
+1356 QLTTPLGALSQEVIQPNLLSPKFKATSGT
-1366 LGDGQDY
+1366 VGMDLAGAI
-1373 DVEPS
+1373 S
-1378 MSYGESENTG
+1378 NK
-1388 GDAGLSMDP
+1388 GDAGSGQAA
-1397 NSYKLPN
+1397 SQSIR
-1404 FNEQLRKATAS
+1404 EQWS
-1415 FAKSVASLQQTKRLN
+1415 FSKESLQKAAKANETS
-1430 KNTEGASFSGNVSEG
+1430 AVSV
-1445 ACSASGNFSS
+1445 SASGNYSGGSS
-1455 GTSESVRDWGDLNGD
+1455 STERDWTDLNGD
-1470 GLPDMISKGQVRYN
+1470 GLPDMLAGNEVRYN
-1484 LGYSFTKA
+1484 LGYSFTNA
-1492 MPSGINAVE
+1492 LQSQCSSLPSSTSTTWGAGGGISIPVAGKVDI
-1501 HSSNNNYGDG
+1501 SFGSNGTRTT
-1511 MGVCIPILGL
+1511 
-1521 FNISAGQNDTGSL
+1521 SAAKTMML
-1534 TSGKGAFHDINGD
+1534 DINGD
-1547 GLPDFVEQDS
+1547 GLPDIVTTEDDNLYVAYNTGNGFLTKVRFIDGADLGKSISSSVSHFGNVGVAISAFLVKIIIRFISSSAQGVSRTSTALIDI
-1557 NGDLK
+1557 NGDGYPDYVRENGPNELK
-1562 VTLNT
+1562 VR
-1567 SSGFATP
+1567 
-1574 KDLQKKSE
+1574 
-1582 LSGNMGSSVA
+1582 
-1592 IYASTAYTI
+1592 Y
-1601 RIPLPF
+1601 
-1607 GFVINITPSI
+1607 
-1617 QGSHS
+1617 
-1622 ESINR
+1622 
-1627 TTAALMD
+1627 
-1634 IDGDGLPDLVY
+1634 
-1645 SDSENSMK
+1645 
-1653 VRRNLTGR
+1653 NLTGR

-1666 GVTLPFGGHVAV
+1666 TVTLPFGGHIHLAY
-1678 EYKQTEP
+1678 EQTKP
-1685 SYNMPGRRWVM
+1685 TLHLPGARYVLKH
-1696 ASVETTGGYAENGVT
+1696 VETTGGYAENGAT
-1711 RMRNEFEYES
+1711 KMRNEFEYEG

-1760 NRNLY
+1760 HRDFY
-1765 MHDLVTAE
+1765 MHDLITSE
-1773 TLYDAAGNKLQGT
+1773 TLYDAAGHKLQAT
-1786 QNTYE
+1786 ENKYTLTAQA
-1791 LKQQTDTTVYFPA
+1791 KTDVFFPA

-1812 YDNNGSGSMSTTM
+1812 YDNNGAGSMSTTV

-1859 YIVSVAK
+1859 YIVSVPK
-1866 HITVKDKGGKVY
+1866 HIAVKDKGGKVY
-1878 RERSTQINGNGDIT
+1878 RERSTQINGNGDII

-1923 HKGQRMRYDYTYDD
+1923 HKGQRMRYDYIYDD

-1948 AYGYTSSTV
+1948 AYGYTTSTV
-1957 YDYKWAVPMETSDLN
+1957 YDYKWAVPLETSDLN
-1972 GNKMRYA
+1972 GNKMRYT

-2000 YTIKFEYHPTGR
+2000 YTIKFEYHPTAR

-2036 AVQTKQTGVL
+2036 AVQTKQTGVV

-2057 VSGRAVVDAFGRTI
+2057 VSGRAIVDAFGRTI
-2071 KAFYPTTES
+2071 KAFYPTTEP
-2080 YGSISTYNT
+2080 YGSITSYSST
-2089 ATGDPQG
+2089 TGDPQA

-2110 LPDGAMTTTA
+2110 LPDGATTTKA
-2120 YSIVSHD
+2120 YQIAMHE
-2127 GEPMLE
+2127 GEDMLE
-2133 TKVTDA
+2133 TTITDA
-2139 LGRHAESYTDEKGR
+2139 LGRNMVQITDSKGR
-2153 NRETVQH
+2153 NRETIQH
-2160 ASGDNI
+2160 ISGDNI
-2166 TVKYDY
+2166 IVKYDY
-2172 DAVGQVTTVHHPNDK
+2172 DAVGQITTVHHPNDK
-2187 VTTYEY
+2187 TTTYEY

-2207 GEVTCTYD
+2207 GEVSYTYD

-2307 TADVRTYI
+2307 TADVRTYV

-2345 QIASV
+2345 QITSV
-2350 KSNKQGKEET
+2350 KSNKLGKEET

-2397 MNLTAVG
+2397 MNLTAAG

-2421 GITNAVDPTRGNT
+2421 RITNAVDPTRGNT

-2530 ENDSLN
+2530 ENDSLG
-2536 TERKMYWDEDNR
+2536 TERRMYWDEDNR

-2681 ADPDNTGY
+2681 ADPDNTSR
-2689 GYNTIIGD
+2689 GYNDIIGD

-2704 EGWVQRPKFND
+2704 EGWVQRPKFNE

-2722 PIQWQKPED
+2722 PVQWQKPED
-2731 PDNAQPGYGYI
+2731 PDNAQPGYGYV
-2742 PTDTTNIEE
+2742 PTDTTNTEE

-2782 GELLVDEHTSSEDM
+2782 GELLVDEHSSSEDM

-2814 GARYMNPVTSLW
+2814 GARYMNPITSIW
-2826 YGVDPMAEKMP
+2826 YGVDALTEKYP
-2837 EVCSYLYCLGNP
+2837 NIGGFVYCHNNP
-2849 IQLID
+2849 VSLID
-2854 PDGNQPKSSDRT
+2854 PNGMYDEETAKNIAATYGAEAHQDNKSGLWFVALDETGTKAYTTGGTMTREFGSVDNWKVKGFGEFSHYSDGVS
-2866 LFYNTIGT
+2866 LAGTIT
-2874 SSIEAALS
+2874 SSIAGLRYTESS
-2882 IGATNKYKGLYFLAQ
+2882 IFRTGYFRTSSNKVY
-2897 RRVENGF
+2897 
-2904 NTKVP
+2904 
-2909 ANNPMNIK
+2909 
-2917 GKGDAGVQALATT
+2917 
-2930 EYIGGKAKK
+2930 
-2939 MKQNFAKFS
+2939 S
-2948 TVEEGF
+2948 
-2954 KGYLNVLKKNFPSA
+2954 LNVLEKQANGKFVRGVQGLRIGASYAKESVKFASKAGALLGAINVSWSA
-2968 YAALLDDNK
+2968 YQMYEEPS
-2977 TINDFTN
+2977 FSN
-2984 GLESGTLG
+2984 GLSLTRNIVGMASWEYGLVDTYISLGWNESKNRAKQSVENISKGLPPDFG
-2992 GYATAPDYSAQI
+2992 IPDPIYGVPDYSSYLF
-3004 KRMFD
+3004 MD
-3009 GIVCDYKKQINTKIN
+3009 SYKK
-3024 KNNTLIGEYQSEIIK
+3024 LY
-3039 AQKSEQGHSNSD
+3039 
-3051 IMKLKQKIAVLNNEN
+3051 N
-3066 KKLKNDLKQ
+3066 KKNK
-3075 LNSLK
+3075 

>member
-27 TFLLF
+27 TFLSF

-50 KEFPVSDSIGQ
+50 KELPVSDSIGQ

-73 KYAHAATGT
+73 KYAHAATDT

-156 PTGMVNVTAD
+156 PAGMVNVTAD

-353 RFDTDKESESYL
+353 RFDADKESESYL

-418 DGSMS
+418 DGSVS

-518 LERVEVKYN
+518 LDRVEVKYN

-547 LESIEQLDSKNHHVA
+547 LESIEQLDSKNNHVA

-567 YYNDITKGI
+567 YYNDIAKGMFSTQEDTWKTQGHPDHKINYIKKLTTGLSDDMSILGGASSSGGTGGGGLGVGIGPVSVVGSYNLSINKSRGEVSFADIDGDGLPDKI
-576 FSDTPVIYTAEK
+576 FHAQGAIWYRP
-588 DNYGRLVKFYIGNFD
+588 N
-603 ERLSLLGGGSAKGN
+603 LLGETGHAGFGEPIRVRGIQKFSESESMTHNIGIDLGAGIGKFS
-617 TVGGGVMVGAGWGPA
+617 VGA
-632 SVNAGGSYSYTK
+632 SYAHTIQSDKVKVYMQDF
-644 TNNEGRIALVD
+644 NGDGLVD
-655 INGDGMPDKV
+655 IAYK
-665 WKGAD
+665 
-670 GRLHYRLNQNKDLRH
+670 
-685 PSFGDKITITGI
+685 
-697 GSFTR
+697 
-702 GTTTSNSW
+702 
-710 NANVA
+710 
-715 TGFGPASIGY
+715 
-725 AVNKTTDQS
+725 
-734 KNKTYFQDFN
+734 
-744 ADGLIDIAQNGTV
+744 GTV
-757 YFNHSNGKDVSFSS
+757 YFNHIDADGKPFFEPSS
-771 TSTNTG
+771 AGTY
-777 NPITGNGASID
+777 NPIYSSDELVID
-788 STFLPDYKAIRDSLE
+788 KTFIPDYKQVRDSLE
-803 REFPL
+803 KEFPL

-819 AGTVKVTGTVNKPS
+819 SGTIRIYGQVERTAS
-833 AQGDGVSL
+833 QGDGVKMSI
-841 SMQHNNVVLWKDTL
+841 QAGNAVLWKDSLL
-855 LQSGSVTVPTKTLS
+855 LQGTRNYHLTRSVTAGEVL
-869 VRPGDYLLF
+869 YF
-878 RVNARYS
+878 RLQSRYS
-885 GIGDVV
+885 GLADSVA
-891 EWDPDIVYTSI
+891 WDPIIQYTAINSG
-902 AVDSYAGQD
+902 VTTYAGED
-911 LRHYRNSSDY
+911 LMHYQASKDY
-921 VLGEMSTAPLAI
+921 IAGESATAYLTETGKVLIHAP
-933 DGTVFYEGDFNK
+933 YHKE
-945 QKTSDDVVLSVV
+945 KTSDDVHLVIRKETSIGSQVIKKVVLKGDTIADGTVDLALLV
-957 KTDKTGTQTEINRLL
+957 NQTDS
-972 LPADT
+972 
-977 VLTGKFEGNFHSS
+977 LTLHFSMETS
-990 VVDSAT
+990 
-996 VNFIIKTNSPINWR
+996 SPID
-1010 HISWTPVFRS
+1010 WTKLTWKPIYHYVG
-1020 DTTKYALAPQRLMFN
+1020 
-1035 KNIVAVKDTLIHVVV
+1035 KDTLFLAPHKMLFSKHVLPVAAQV
-1050 SDSTWGDRLVFV
+1050 FSATLSSSLPALGTGFKIVPCFKAVRVTPSTKQTKVFLTIKSFTGALLYAKEYALQ
-1062 PDLKVSRS
+1062 PNGSIK
-1070 SNKDTAPATVHFT
+1070 KDTVTIIN
-1083 LKDET
+1083 D
-1088 GSLLYHKDYTMAGNN
+1088 SLAAKLAGKNCYVTFAAD
-1103 HLQGDSTVVNGISL
+1103 GE
-1117 IPHLSAKKIQVSFSV
+1117 LSKVDTA
-1132 LNELDNAPIARL
+1132 
-1144 HVLRDSILYK
+1144 SILLLRNGFQQEIK
-1154 VGADGKKHESGRR
+1154 
-1167 LVRVDS
+1167 
-1173 IPASV
+1173 ASV
-1178 FSSFNRFDHG
+1178 FSTYNHTDLGF
-1188 SLYKGWG
+1188 LYKGWG
-1195 QFAWNGNEKGEPIK
+1195 QFAYNGNQAWSYQPIDVSVLK
-1209 IDEIRASD
+1209 LNASE
-1217 HNDYIKDGKIDE
+1217 Y
-1229 EAVEKNTLDIN
+1229 EAVADDNTSSPDALS
-1240 KQKFFTMAYSPT
+1240 QKITPVNERRFFPMSFNVERNA
-1252 TGKYVSAT
+1252 YVSVSEET
-1260 DSVYIK
+1260 YLSGTLQSSSRMGQQEIDVDSVAYPVGGTSLPAPILK
-1266 VAMMRAS
+1266 TSSTGNTISA
-1273 RLGED
+1273 
-1278 EIVVDSIN
+1278 
-1286 YNLNGE
+1286 NGKFAVKFLSV
-1292 GLSAPVQMTE
+1292 GLSG
-1302 SKSKGKTYSLGF
+1302 SKNWQT
-1314 SMGVS
+1314 
-1319 LGVNRSNTK
+1319 
-1328 QESYTTVS
+1328 SYTNV
-1336 AMDLNGD
+1336 ACMDLNGD
-1343 SYPDWIRENDGKI
+1343 GYPDWIDTKKKEIKA
-1356 RVQLTHQIGT
+1356 QLTTPLGALSQEVIQPNLLSPKFKATSGT
-1366 LGDGQDY
+1366 VGMDLAGAI
-1373 DVEPS
+1373 S
-1378 MSYGESENTG
+1378 NK
-1388 GDAGLSMDP
+1388 GDAGSGQAA
-1397 NSYKLPN
+1397 SQSIR
-1404 FNEQLRKATAS
+1404 EQWS
-1415 FAKSVASLQQTKRLN
+1415 FSKESLQKAAKANETS
-1430 KNTEGASFSGNVSEG
+1430 AVSV
-1445 ACSASGNFSS
+1445 SASGNYSGGSS
-1455 GTSESVRDWGDLNGD
+1455 STERDWTDLNGD
-1470 GLPDMISKGQVRYN
+1470 GLPDMLAGNEVRYN
-1484 LGYSFTKA
+1484 LGYSFTNA
-1492 MPSGINAVE
+1492 LQSQCSSLPSSTSTTWGAGGGISIPVAGKVDI
-1501 HSSNNNYGDG
+1501 SFGSNGTRTT
-1511 MGVCIPILGL
+1511 
-1521 FNISAGQNDTGSL
+1521 SAAKTMML
-1534 TSGKGAFHDINGD
+1534 DINGD
-1547 GLPDFVEQDS
+1547 GLPDIVTTEDDNLYVAYNTGNGFLTKVRFIDGADLGKSISSSVSHFGNVGVAISAFLVKIIIRFISSSAQGVSRTSTALIDI
-1557 NGDLK
+1557 NGDGYPDYVRENGPNELK
-1562 VTLNT
+1562 VR
-1567 SSGFATP
+1567 
-1574 KDLQKKSE
+1574 
-1582 LSGNMGSSVA
+1582 
-1592 IYASTAYTI
+1592 Y
-1601 RIPLPF
+1601 
-1607 GFVINITPSI
+1607 
-1617 QGSHS
+1617 
-1622 ESINR
+1622 
-1627 TTAALMD
+1627 
-1634 IDGDGLPDLVY
+1634 
-1645 SDSENSMK
+1645 
-1653 VRRNLTGR
+1653 NLTGR

-1666 GVTLPFGGHVAV
+1666 TVTLPFGGHIHLAY
-1678 EYKQTEP
+1678 EQTKP
-1685 SYNMPGRRWVM
+1685 TLHLPGARYVLKH
-1696 ASVETTGGYAENGVT
+1696 VETTGGYAENGAT
-1711 RMRNEFEYES
+1711 KMRNEFEYEG

-1760 NRNLY
+1760 HRDFY
-1765 MHDLVTAE
+1765 MHDLITSE
-1773 TLYDAAGNKLQGT
+1773 TLYDAAGHKLQAT
-1786 QNTYE
+1786 ENKYTLTAQA
-1791 LKQQTDTTVYFPA
+1791 KTDVFFPA

-1812 YDNNGSGSMSTTM
+1812 YDNNGAGSMSTTV

-1859 YIVSVAK
+1859 YIVSVPK
-1866 HITVKDKGGKVY
+1866 HIAVKDKGGKVY
-1878 RERSTQINGNGDIT
+1878 RERSTQINGNGDII

-1923 HKGQRMRYDYTYDD
+1923 HKGQRMRYDYIYDD

-1948 AYGYTSSTV
+1948 AYGYTTSTV
-1957 YDYKWAVPMETSDLN
+1957 YDYKWAVPLETSDLN
-1972 GNKMRYA
+1972 GNKMRYT
-1979 YDDMGRPST
+1979 YDGMGRPST
-1988 ILGPKEIAAGKP
+1988 ILAPKELESGRP
-2000 YTIKFEYHPTGR
+2000 YTLKFEYHPAER
-2012 YARTVHYAPEGD
+2012 YARTLHYSPEGD

-2036 AVQTKQTGVL
+2036 AVQTKQTGVV

-2080 YGSISTYNT
+2080 YGSIGTYNT
-2089 ATGDPQG
+2089 ATGDPQA

-2139 LGRHAESYTDEKGR
+2139 LGRNAESYTDEKGR

-2172 DAVGQVTTVHHPNDK
+2172 DAVGQVMTVHHPNDK
-2187 VTTYEY
+2187 TTTYEY

-2307 TADVRTYI
+2307 TADVRTYV

-2345 QIASV
+2345 QITSV

-2397 MNLTAVG
+2397 MNLTAAG

-2516 EHYTYDANGNPTLV
+2516 EHYTYDANGNPTLL
-2530 ENDSLN
+2530 ENDSLG
-2536 TERKMYWDEDNR
+2536 TERRMYWDEDNR
-2548 LMVLSDNGKTCR
+2548 LMVLSDNGKTSR

-2681 ADPDNTGY
+2681 ADPDNTGR
-2689 GYNTIIGD
+2689 GYNDIIGD

-2704 EGWVQRPKFND
+2704 EGWVQRPKFNE

-2722 PIQWQKPED
+2722 PVQWQKPED
-2731 PDNAQPGYGYI
+2731 PDNAQPGYGYV
-2742 PTDTTNIEE
+2742 PTDTTNTED

-2782 GELLVDEHTSSEDM
+2782 GELLVDEHSSSEDM

-2814 GARYMNPVTSLW
+2814 GARYMNPITSIW
-2826 YGVDPMAEKMP
+2826 YGVDALTEKYP
-2837 EVCSYLYCLGNP
+2837 NIGGFVYCHNNP
-2849 IQLID
+2849 VSLID
-2854 PDGNQPKSSDRT
+2854 PNGMYDEETAKNIAATYGAEAHQDNKSGLWFVALDETGTKAYTTGGTMTREFGSVDNWKVKGFGEFSHYSDGVS
-2866 LFYNTIGT
+2866 LAGTIT
-2874 SSIEAALS
+2874 SSIAGLRYTESS
-2882 IGATNKYKGLYFLAQ
+2882 IFRTGYFRTSSNKVY
-2897 RRVENGF
+2897 
-2904 NTKVP
+2904 
-2909 ANNPMNIK
+2909 
-2917 GKGDAGVQALATT
+2917 
-2930 EYIGGKAKK
+2930 
-2939 MKQNFAKFS
+2939 S
-2948 TVEEGF
+2948 
-2954 KGYLNVLKKNFPSA
+2954 LNVLEKQANGKFVRGVQGLRIGASYAKESVKFASKAGALLGAINVSWSA
-2968 YAALLDDNK
+2968 YQMYEEPS
-2977 TINDFTN
+2977 FSN
-2984 GLESGTLG
+2984 GLSLTRNIIGMASWEYGLVDTYISLGWNESKNRAKQSVENISKGLPPDFG
-2992 GYATAPDYSAQI
+2992 IPDPIYGVPDYSSYLF
-3004 KRMFD
+3004 MD
-3009 GIVCDYKKQINTKIN
+3009 SYKK
-3024 KNNTLIGEYQSEIIK
+3024 LY
-3039 AQKSEQGHSNSD
+3039 
-3051 IMKLKQKIAVLNNEN
+3051 N
-3066 KKLKNDLKQ
+3066 KKNK
-3075 LNSLK
+3075 